1 MINTSITQ
9 PIVDKEIREL
19 ERDKRIKDGSQRVTS
34 TKDTATKDAT
44 SKPLFDKQEIL
55 GEKQTLIEQKLG
67 ELTNKLL
74 SGLQSGEKAPNLPR
88 LLQVAPNL
96 ASDVKEL
103 LKALE
108 GNDKLSSFKEAL
120 AKFIKPIENLSP
132 QGVAQGLKDSGIM
145 LEAKIAQ
152 SLSEQSLPS
161 KIKELLSQMKNTQN
175 AELKESFLKLPNDS
189 DAKKS
194 ITDLQTLLKEQKAL
208 TQKSINNSPFKALAK
223 ASDALENA
231 AKYLDKLSNLGKNIS
246 PAKAAALLAKIEQSV
261 ANAQKSA
268 NSYNLNSATLKD
280 ARAIREQINAS
291 ANELQNALNLLKNKD
306 SNFKAFLTRYDPNNK
321 QNATLKEMLQEQS
334 QPQQKPQPNNVR
346 INIQTSN
353 ANASR
358 PNFANQNANIAQ
370 SSPSSNQAA
379 ANQTQNLAQNLSNA
393 AQNSSQTAQNIAQ
406 NLNQSANP
414 AQNAQ
419 NAQNQNS
426 PQTSEQNA
434 QNQALNA
441 RENASLSQGQSS
453 FKNINLEQFKQAI
466 ASDANTP
473 NLQGKISELARTLTS
488 LKASLSPELASAKS
502 TLDEINSLSRSAKA
516 AAKSI
521 NGIKANNA
529 EQALKELQSD
539 MKSVLLNL
547 KESTQ
552 NQASTQNIHTAAQR
566 LLTQIEIHQ
575 LASFAQNSLQTY
587 LPYHWDE
594 LDSSHL
600 SFKRGN
606 KDKFYARIELSF
618 VKFGEISIVLGL
630 AENKFLDV
638 SIQTGNDGFK
648 ELILS
653 ETKSLKRALNE
664 LGLVVNNFFVASKG
678 GKSVYEQ
685 FENID
690 LGYNIK
696 A

>member
-9 PIVDKEIREL
+9 PVVDKEIREL
-19 ERDKRIKDGSQRVTS
+19 ERDKRIKDVSQRVTS
-34 TKDTATKDAT
+34 TKDTTTKDAT

-74 SGLQSGEKAPNLPR
+74 SGLKSGEQGPNMPR

-96 ASDVKEL
+96 ASDVREL

-108 GNDKLSSFKEAL
+108 GNEKLATFKEAL

-132 QGVAQGLKDSGIM
+132 QGVAQGIKDSGIM

-152 SLSEQSLPS
+152 SLETQSLPS

-175 AELKESFLKLPNDS
+175 QGLKESFLKLPNDS

-194 ITDLQTLLKEQKAL
+194 INDLETLLKEQKKL
-208 TQKSINNSPFKALAK
+208 NQEVINSSPFKALDK

-231 AKYLDKLSNLGKNIS
+231 AKYLDKLSNLGKNLS
-246 PAKAAALLAKIEQSV
+246 LKTAANLLSRIESSIQ
-261 ANAQKSA
+261 NAQKSA
-268 NSYNLNSATLKD
+268 NNYNLNSATLKD

-321 QNATLKEMLQEQS
+321 ENTTLKEALSKQNE
-334 QPQQKPQPNNVR
+334 PKANHIR

-353 ANASR
+353 TGSTAH
-358 PNFANQNANIAQ
+358 
-370 SSPSSNQAA
+370 SSS
-379 ANQTQNLAQNLSNA
+379 
-393 AQNSSQTAQNIAQ
+393 
-406 NLNQSANP
+406 LNANP
-414 AQNAQ
+414 AQN
-419 NAQNQNS
+419 S
-426 PQTSEQNA
+426 
-434 QNQALNA
+434 
-441 RENASLSQGQSS
+441 SLSQNSSFSQNASFSQNSTLTQEQNS
-453 FKNINLEQFKQAI
+453 FKNINLSQFKEAT
-466 ASDANTP
+466 SSEVNTP
-473 NLQGKISELARTLTS
+473 NLQGKITELARALTS
-488 LKASLSPELASAKS
+488 LKNTLSPELASAKS
-502 TLDEINSLSRSAKA
+502 ALEEIKSLARLSKS

-521 NGIKANNA
+521 GAIKPNNA

-552 NQASTQNIHTAAQR
+552 NQSSTQNIHTAAQR

-594 LDSSHL
+594 LNSSNL

-618 VKFGEISIVLGL
+618 VKFGEIGIVLGL

-648 ELILS
+648 EIILS

-678 GKSVYEQ
+678 GKSAYEQ
-685 FENID
+685 FEDID

>member
-9 PIVDKEIREL
+9 PLVDKEIREL
-19 ERDKRIKDGSQRVTS
+19 ERDKRIKDVSQRVTS
-34 TKDTATKDAT
+34 TKDTTTKDAT

-74 SGLQSGEKAPNLPR
+74 SGLKSGEQGPNMPR

-96 ASDVKEL
+96 ASDVREL

-108 GNDKLSSFKEAL
+108 GNEKLATFKEAL

-132 QGVAQGLKDSGIM
+132 QGVAQGIKDSGIM

-152 SLSEQSLPS
+152 SLEAQSLPS
-161 KIKELLSQMKNTQN
+161 QIKELLSQMKNTQN
-175 AELKESFLKLPNDS
+175 QGLKESFLKLPNDS

-194 ITDLQTLLKEQKAL
+194 INDLETLLKEQKKL
-208 TQKSINNSPFKALAK
+208 NQETINNSPFKALDK
-223 ASDALENA
+223 ASNALENA
-231 AKYLDKLSNLGKNIS
+231 AKYLDKLSNLGKNLS
-246 PAKAAALLAKIEQSV
+246 LKTAANLLSHIESSIQ
-261 ANAQKSA
+261 NAQKSA
-268 NSYNLNSATLKD
+268 NNYNLNSATLKD

-321 QNATLKEMLQEQS
+321 ENATLKEALSKQNE
-334 QPQQKPQPNNVR
+334 PKANHIR

-353 ANASR
+353 TGSTAHSSSL
-358 PNFANQNANIAQ
+358 NAN
-370 SSPSSNQAA
+370 S
-379 ANQTQNLAQNLSNA
+379 
-393 AQNSSQTAQNIAQ
+393 AQNSSF
-406 NLNQSANP
+406 S
-414 AQNAQ
+414 QNAS
-419 NAQNQNS
+419 QNS
-426 PQTSEQNA
+426 SLSQNSSFS
-434 QNQALNA
+434 Q
-441 RENASLSQGQSS
+441 NASLSQNSSFSQNSTLTQEQNS
-453 FKNINLEQFKQAI
+453 FKNINLSQFKEAT
-466 ASDANTP
+466 SSEVNTP
-473 NLQGKISELARTLTS
+473 NLQGKITELARALTS
-488 LKASLSPELASAKS
+488 LKNTLSPELASAKS
-502 TLDEINSLSRSAKA
+502 ALEEIKSLARSAKS

-521 NGIKANNA
+521 GAIKPNNA

-552 NQASTQNIHTAAQR
+552 NQSSTQNIHTAAQR

-594 LDSSHL
+594 LNSSNL

-618 VKFGEISIVLGL
+618 VKFGEIGIVLGL
-630 AENKFLDV
+630 SENKFLDV

-648 ELILS
+648 EIILS

-678 GKSVYEQ
+678 GKSAYEQ
-685 FENID
+685 FEDID

>member
-9 PIVDKEIREL
+9 PLVDKEIREL
-19 ERDKRIKDGSQRVTS
+19 ERDKRIKDVSQRVTS
-34 TKDTATKDAT
+34 TKDTTTKDAT

-74 SGLQSGEKAPNLPR
+74 SGLKSGEQGPNMPR

-96 ASDVKEL
+96 ASDVREL
-103 LKALE
+103 LKALD
-108 GNDKLSSFKEAL
+108 GNEKLAPFKEAL

-132 QGVAQGLKDSGIM
+132 QGVAQGIKDSGIM

-152 SLSEQSLPS
+152 SLEAQSLPS
-161 KIKELLSQMKNTQN
+161 QIKELLSQMKNTQN
-175 AELKESFLKLPNDS
+175 QGLKESFLKLPNDS

-194 ITDLQTLLKEQKAL
+194 ISDLETLLKEQKKL
-208 TQKSINNSPFKALAK
+208 NQETINNSPFKALAK

-231 AKYLDKLSNLGKNIS
+231 AKYLDKLSNLGKNLS
-246 PAKAAALLAKIEQSV
+246 LKTAANLLSHIESSIQ
-261 ANAQKSA
+261 NAQKSA
-268 NSYNLNSATLKD
+268 NNYNLNSATLKD

-321 QNATLKEMLQEQS
+321 ENATLKEALSKQNE
-334 QPQQKPQPNNVR
+334 PKANHIR

-353 ANASR
+353 TGSTAHSSSL
-358 PNFANQNANIAQ
+358 NAN
-370 SSPSSNQAA
+370 
-379 ANQTQNLAQNLSNA
+379 
-393 AQNSSQTAQNIAQ
+393 TAQNASQ
-406 NLNQSANP
+406 NNSFS
-414 AQNAQ
+414 
-419 NAQNQNS
+419 QNS
-426 PQTSEQNA
+426 TLTQEQN
-434 QNQALNA
+434 
-441 RENASLSQGQSS
+441 S
-453 FKNINLEQFKQAI
+453 FKNINLSQFKEAT
-466 ASDANTP
+466 SSEVNTP
-473 NLQGKISELARTLTS
+473 NLQGKITELARALTS
-488 LKASLSPELASAKS
+488 LKNTLSPELASAKS
-502 TLDEINSLSRSAKA
+502 ALEEIKSLARSAKS

-521 NGIKANNA
+521 GAIKPNNA

-552 NQASTQNIHTAAQR
+552 NQSSTQNIHTAAQR

-594 LDSSHL
+594 LNSSNL

-618 VKFGEISIVLGL
+618 VKFGEIGIVLGL

-678 GKSVYEQ
+678 GKSAYEQ
-685 FENID
+685 FEDID

>member
-1 MINTSITQ
+1 MINTSITKLA
-9 PIVDKEIREL
+9 VDKEIREQG
-19 ERDKRIKDGSQRVTS
+19 RDKRIKDGSQRVTS
-34 TKDTATKDAT
+34 TKDSTTKDAT

-55 GEKQTLIEQKLG
+55 REKQTLIEQKLG

-74 SGLQSGEKAPNLPR
+74 SGLKSGEQGSNMPR

-96 ASDVKEL
+96 ASDVREL

-108 GNDKLSSFKEAL
+108 GNEKLATFKEAL
-120 AKFIKPIENLSP
+120 AKLIKPIENLSP
-132 QGVAQGLKDSGIM
+132 QGVAQGVKDSGIM

-152 SLSEQSLPS
+152 SLEAQSLPS
-161 KIKELLSQMKNTQN
+161 KIKELLSQMKYTQN
-175 AELKESFLKLPNDS
+175 QGLKESFLKLPNDS
-189 DAKKS
+189 DVKKS
-194 ITDLQTLLKEQKAL
+194 ISDLQTLLKEQKKLNQEA
-208 TQKSINNSPFKALAK
+208 INSSPFKALAK
-223 ASDALENA
+223 ASNALENA
-231 AKYLDKLSNLGKNIS
+231 AKYLDKLSNLGKNLS
-246 PAKAAALLAKIEQSV
+246 PKTVSKLLSRIESSIQ
-261 ANAQKSA
+261 NAQKSA
-268 NSYNLNSATLKD
+268 NNYNLNSATLKD

-321 QNATLKEMLQEQS
+321 QNATLKETISKQNE
-334 QPQQKPQPNNVR
+334 PKANHIR

-353 ANASR
+353 TGST
-358 PNFANQNANIAQ
+358 PH
-370 SSPSSNQAA
+370 SSS
-379 ANQTQNLAQNLSNA
+379 
-393 AQNSSQTAQNIAQ
+393 
-406 NLNQSANP
+406 LNANP
-414 AQNAQ
+414 AQN
-419 NAQNQNS
+419 S
-426 PQTSEQNA
+426 
-434 QNQALNA
+434 
-441 RENASLSQGQSS
+441 SLSQNGSFSQNATLTQEQNS
-453 FKNINLEQFKQAI
+453 FKNINLSQFKEAT
-466 ASDANTP
+466 SSEVNTP
-473 NLQGKISELARTLTS
+473 NLQGKITELARTLTS
-488 LKASLSPELASAKS
+488 LKNTLSPELASAKS
-502 TLDEINSLSRSAKA
+502 ALEEINSLARSAKS

-521 NGIKANNA
+521 SAIKPNNA

-552 NQASTQNIHTAAQR
+552 NQSSTQNIHAAAQR

-594 LDSSHL
+594 LNSSNL

-618 VKFGEISIVLGL
+618 VKFGEIGIVLGL

-678 GKSVYEQ
+678 GKSAYEQ
-685 FENID
+685 FEDID

>member
-9 PIVDKEIREL
+9 PVVDKEIREL

-74 SGLQSGEKAPNLPR
+74 SGLKSGEQGPNMPR

-96 ASDVKEL
+96 ASDVREL

-108 GNDKLSSFKEAL
+108 GNEKLATFKEAL

-132 QGVAQGLKDSGIM
+132 QGVAQGIKDSGIM

-152 SLSEQSLPS
+152 SLEAQSLPS

-175 AELKESFLKLPNDS
+175 QGLKESFLKLPNDS

-194 ITDLQTLLKEQKAL
+194 INDLESLLKEQKKL
-208 TQKSINNSPFKALAK
+208 NQETINNSPFKALDK
-223 ASDALENA
+223 ASNALENA
-231 AKYLDKLSNLGKNIS
+231 AKYLDKLSNLGKNLS
-246 PAKAAALLAKIEQSV
+246 LKTAANLLSHIESSIQ
-261 ANAQKSA
+261 NAQKSA
-268 NSYNLNSATLKD
+268 NNYNLNSTTLKD

-321 QNATLKEMLQEQS
+321 QNATLKEALSKQNE
-334 QPQQKPQPNNVR
+334 PKANHIR

-353 ANASR
+353 TGSTAHSSSLNANAS
-358 PNFANQNANIAQ
+358 QN
-370 SSPSSNQAA
+370 P
-379 ANQTQNLAQNLSNA
+379 
-393 AQNSSQTAQNIAQ
+393 AQNSSF
-406 NLNQSANP
+406 S
-414 AQNAQ
+414 QNASFS
-419 NAQNQNS
+419 QNS
-426 PQTSEQNA
+426 TLTQEQN
-434 QNQALNA
+434 
-441 RENASLSQGQSS
+441 S
-453 FKNINLEQFKQAI
+453 FKNINLSQFKEAT
-466 ASDANTP
+466 SSEVNTP
-473 NLQGKISELARTLTS
+473 NLQGKITELARALTS
-488 LKASLSPELASAKS
+488 LKNTLSPELASAKS
-502 TLDEINSLSRSAKA
+502 ALEEIKSLARSAKS

-521 NGIKANNA
+521 GAIKPNNA

-552 NQASTQNIHTAAQR
+552 NQSSTQNIHTAAQR

-594 LDSSHL
+594 LNSSNL

-618 VKFGEISIVLGL
+618 VKFGEIGIVLGL

-678 GKSVYEQ
+678 GKSAYEQ
-685 FENID
+685 FEDID

>member
-9 PIVDKEIREL
+9 PLVDKEIREL
-19 ERDKRIKDGSQRVTS
+19 ERDKRIKDVSQRVTS
-34 TKDTATKDAT
+34 TKDTTTKDAT

-74 SGLQSGEKAPNLPR
+74 SGLKSGEQGPNMPR

-96 ASDVKEL
+96 ASDVREL
-103 LKALE
+103 LKALD
-108 GNDKLSSFKEAL
+108 GNEKLATFKEAL

-132 QGVAQGLKDSGIM
+132 QGVAQGIKDSGIM

-152 SLSEQSLPS
+152 SLEAQSLPS

-175 AELKESFLKLPNDS
+175 QGLKESFLKLPNDS

-194 ITDLQTLLKEQKAL
+194 INDLETLLKEQKKL
-208 TQKSINNSPFKALAK
+208 NQETINNSPFKALAK

-231 AKYLDKLSNLGKNIS
+231 AKYLDKLSNLGKNLS
-246 PAKAAALLAKIEQSV
+246 LKTAANLLSRIESSIQ
-261 ANAQKSA
+261 NAQKSA
-268 NSYNLNSATLKD
+268 NNYNLNSATLKD

-321 QNATLKEMLQEQS
+321 ENATLKDALSKQNE
-334 QPQQKPQPNNVR
+334 PKANHIR

-353 ANASR
+353 TGSTAHSSSL
-358 PNFANQNANIAQ
+358 NANSAQ
-370 SSPSSNQAA
+370 
-379 ANQTQNLAQNLSNA
+379 
-393 AQNSSQTAQNIAQ
+393 
-406 NLNQSANP
+406 
-414 AQNAQ
+414 
-419 NAQNQNS
+419 
-426 PQTSEQNA
+426 
-434 QNQALNA
+434 
-441 RENASLSQGQSS
+441 NASLSQNSSLSQNASFSQNSTLTQEQNS
-453 FKNINLEQFKQAI
+453 FKNINLSQFKEAI
-466 ASDANTP
+466 ASEVNTP
-473 NLQGKISELARTLTS
+473 NLQGKITELARALTS
-488 LKASLSPELASAKS
+488 LKNTLSPELASAKS
-502 TLDEINSLSRSAKA
+502 ALEEIKSLARSAKS

-521 NGIKANNA
+521 GAIKPNNA

-552 NQASTQNIHTAAQR
+552 NQSSTQNIHTAAQR

-594 LDSSHL
+594 LNSSNL

-618 VKFGEISIVLGL
+618 VKFGEIGIVLGL

-648 ELILS
+648 EIILS

-678 GKSVYEQ
+678 GKSAYEQ
-685 FENID
+685 FEDID

>member
-9 PIVDKEIREL
+9 PVVDKEIREL
-19 ERDKRIKDGSQRVTS
+19 ERDKRIKDVSQRVTS
-34 TKDTATKDAT
+34 TKDVATKDAT

-74 SGLQSGEKAPNLPR
+74 SGLKSGEQGPNMPR

-96 ASDVKEL
+96 ASDVREL
-103 LKALE
+103 LKALD
-108 GNDKLSSFKEAL
+108 GNEKLATFKEAL

-132 QGVAQGLKDSGIM
+132 QGVAQGIKDSGIM

-152 SLSEQSLPS
+152 SLEAQSLPN

-175 AELKESFLKLPNDS
+175 QGLKESFLKLPNDS

-194 ITDLQTLLKEQKAL
+194 INDLETLLKEQKKL
-208 TQKSINNSPFKALAK
+208 NQEIINNSPFKALAK

-231 AKYLDKLSNLGKNIS
+231 AKYLDKLSNLGKNLS
-246 PAKAAALLAKIEQSV
+246 LKTAANLLSHIESSIQ
-261 ANAQKSA
+261 NAQKSA
-268 NSYNLNSATLKD
+268 NNYNLNSATLKD

-306 SNFKAFLTRYDPNNK
+306 NNFKAFLTRYDPNNK
-321 QNATLKEMLQEQS
+321 ENATLKEALSKQNE
-334 QPQQKPQPNNVR
+334 PKANHIR

-353 ANASR
+353 TGSTAHSSSLNANAS
-358 PNFANQNANIAQ
+358 QN
-370 SSPSSNQAA
+370 
-379 ANQTQNLAQNLSNA
+379 T
-393 AQNSSQTAQNIAQ
+393 SQ
-406 NLNQSANP
+406 NP
-414 AQNAQ
+414 AQNPSFSQ
-419 NAQNQNS
+419 NASFSQNS
-426 PQTSEQNA
+426 TLTQEQN
-434 QNQALNA
+434 
-441 RENASLSQGQSS
+441 S
-453 FKNINLEQFKQAI
+453 FKNINLSQFKEAT
-466 ASDANTP
+466 SSEVNTP
-473 NLQGKISELARTLTS
+473 NLQGKITELARALTS
-488 LKASLSPELASAKS
+488 LKNTLSPELASAKS
-502 TLDEINSLSRSAKA
+502 ALEEIKSLARLAKS

-521 NGIKANNA
+521 GAIKPNNA

-552 NQASTQNIHTAAQR
+552 NQSSTQNIHTAAQR

-594 LDSSHL
+594 LNSSNL

-618 VKFGEISIVLGL
+618 VKFGEIGIVLGL

-678 GKSVYEQ
+678 GKSAYEQ
-685 FENID
+685 FEDID

>member
-9 PIVDKEIREL
+9 PLVDKEIREL
-19 ERDKRIKDGSQRVTS
+19 ERDKRIKDVSQRVTS
-34 TKDTATKDAT
+34 TKDTTTKDAT

-74 SGLQSGEKAPNLPR
+74 SGLKSGEQGPNMPR

-96 ASDVKEL
+96 ASDVREL

-108 GNDKLSSFKEAL
+108 GNEKLATFKEAL

-132 QGVAQGLKDSGIM
+132 QGVAQGIKDSGIM

-152 SLSEQSLPS
+152 SLEAQSLPS

-175 AELKESFLKLPNDS
+175 QGLKESFLKLPNDS

-194 ITDLQTLLKEQKAL
+194 ISDLETLLKEQKKL
-208 TQKSINNSPFKALAK
+208 NQETINSSPFKALDK
-223 ASDALENA
+223 ASNALENA
-231 AKYLDKLSNLGKNIS
+231 AKYLDKLSNLGKNLS
-246 PAKAAALLAKIEQSV
+246 LKTAANLLSHIESSIQ
-261 ANAQKSA
+261 NAQKSA
-268 NSYNLNSATLKD
+268 NNYNLNSATLKD

-321 QNATLKEMLQEQS
+321 QNATLKEALSKQNE
-334 QPQQKPQPNNVR
+334 PKANHIR

-353 ANASR
+353 TGSTAH
-358 PNFANQNANIAQ
+358 
-370 SSPSSNQAA
+370 SSS
-379 ANQTQNLAQNLSNA
+379 
-393 AQNSSQTAQNIAQ
+393 
-406 NLNQSANP
+406 LNANP
-414 AQNAQ
+414 AQNATLSQ
-419 NAQNQNS
+419 NASFSQNS
-426 PQTSEQNA
+426 TLTQEQN
-434 QNQALNA
+434 
-441 RENASLSQGQSS
+441 S
-453 FKNINLEQFKQAI
+453 FKNINLSQFKEAT
-466 ASDANTP
+466 SSEVNTP
-473 NLQGKISELARTLTS
+473 NLQGKITELARALTS
-488 LKASLSPELASAKS
+488 LKNTLSPELASAKS
-502 TLDEINSLSRSAKA
+502 ALEEIKSLARLTKS

-521 NGIKANNA
+521 GAIKPNNA

-552 NQASTQNIHTAAQR
+552 NQSSTQNIHTAAQR

-594 LDSSHL
+594 LNSSNL

-618 VKFGEISIVLGL
+618 VKFGEIGIVLGL

-678 GKSVYEQ
+678 GKSAYEHYGD
-685 FENID
+685 ID

>member
-9 PIVDKEIREL
+9 PLVDKEIREL

-74 SGLQSGEKAPNLPR
+74 SGLKSGEQGPNMPR

-96 ASDVKEL
+96 ASDVREL

-108 GNDKLSSFKEAL
+108 GNEKLATFKEAL

-132 QGVAQGLKDSGIM
+132 QGVAQGIKDSGIM

-152 SLSEQSLPS
+152 SLEAQSLPS

-175 AELKESFLKLPNDS
+175 QGLKESFLKLPNGS

-194 ITDLQTLLKEQKAL
+194 INDLETLLKEQKKL
-208 TQKSINNSPFKALAK
+208 NQETINNSPFKALDK

-231 AKYLDKLSNLGKNIS
+231 AKYLDKLSNLGKNLS
-246 PAKAAALLAKIEQSV
+246 LKTAANLLLRIESSIQ
-261 ANAQKSA
+261 NAQKSA
-268 NSYNLNSATLKD
+268 NNYNLNSTTLKD

-321 QNATLKEMLQEQS
+321 QNATLKEALSKQNE
-334 QPQQKPQPNNVR
+334 PKANHIR

-353 ANASR
+353 TGST
-358 PNFANQNANIAQ
+358 PH
-370 SSPSSNQAA
+370 SSS
-379 ANQTQNLAQNLSNA
+379 
-393 AQNSSQTAQNIAQ
+393 
-406 NLNQSANP
+406 LNANP
-414 AQNAQ
+414 AQNASQ
-419 NAQNQNS
+419 NASFSQNVTLTQ
-426 PQTSEQNA
+426 EQN
-434 QNQALNA
+434 
-441 RENASLSQGQSS
+441 S
-453 FKNINLEQFKQAI
+453 FKNINLSQFKEAT
-466 ASDANTP
+466 SSEVNTP
-473 NLQGKISELARTLTS
+473 NLQGKITELARALTS
-488 LKASLSPELASAKS
+488 LKNTLSPELASAKS
-502 TLDEINSLSRSAKA
+502 ALEEINSLARLAKS

-521 NGIKANNA
+521 GAIKPNNA

-552 NQASTQNIHTAAQR
+552 NQSSTQNIHTAAQR

-594 LDSSHL
+594 LNSSNL

-618 VKFGEISIVLGL
+618 VKFGEIGIVLGL

-678 GKSVYEQ
+678 GKSAYEHYGD
-685 FENID
+685 ID

>member
-9 PIVDKEIREL
+9 PLVDKEIREA

-55 GEKQTLIEQKLG
+55 REKQSLIEQKLG

-74 SGLQSGEKAPNLPR
+74 SGLKSGEQGPNMPR

-96 ASDVKEL
+96 ASDVREL

-108 GNDKLSSFKEAL
+108 GNEKLATFKEAL

-132 QGVAQGLKDSGIM
+132 QGVAQGIKDSGIM

-152 SLSEQSLPS
+152 SLEAQSLPS

-175 AELKESFLKLPNDS
+175 QGLKESFLKLPNDS

-194 ITDLQTLLKEQKAL
+194 ISDLETLLKEQKKL
-208 TQKSINNSPFKALAK
+208 NQETINNSPFKALAK

-231 AKYLDKLSNLGKNIS
+231 AKYLDKLSNLGKNLS
-246 PAKAAALLAKIEQSV
+246 LKTAANLLLRIESSIQ
-261 ANAQKSA
+261 NAQKSA
-268 NSYNLNSATLKD
+268 NNYNLNSATLKD

-321 QNATLKEMLQEQS
+321 QNATLKEALSKQNE
-334 QPQQKPQPNNVR
+334 PKANHIR

-353 ANASR
+353 TGSTAHSSSL
-358 PNFANQNANIAQ
+358 NAN
-370 SSPSSNQAA
+370 
-379 ANQTQNLAQNLSNA
+379 
-393 AQNSSQTAQNIAQ
+393 TAQ
-406 NLNQSANP
+406 
-414 AQNAQ
+414 
-419 NAQNQNS
+419 
-426 PQTSEQNA
+426 
-434 QNQALNA
+434 
-441 RENASLSQGQSS
+441 NASLSQNASQNASLSQNASFSQNSTLTQEQNS
-453 FKNINLEQFKQAI
+453 FKNINLSQFKEAT
-466 ASDANTP
+466 SSEVNTP
-473 NLQGKISELARTLTS
+473 NLQGKITELARTLTS
-488 LKASLSPELASAKS
+488 LKNTLSPELASAKS
-502 TLDEINSLSRSAKA
+502 ALEEIKSLARSAKS

-521 NGIKANNA
+521 GAIKPNNA

-552 NQASTQNIHTAAQR
+552 NQSSTQNIHTAAQR

-594 LDSSHL
+594 LNSSNL

-618 VKFGEISIVLGL
+618 VKFGEIGIVLGL

-648 ELILS
+648 EIILS

-678 GKSVYEQ
+678 GKSAYEQ
-685 FENID
+685 FEDID

>member
-9 PIVDKEIREL
+9 PVVDKEIREL
-19 ERDKRIKDGSQRVTS
+19 ERDKRIKDVSQRVTS
-34 TKDTATKDAT
+34 TKDTTTKDAT

-74 SGLQSGEKAPNLPR
+74 SGLKSGEQGPNMPR

-96 ASDVKEL
+96 ASDVREL

-108 GNDKLSSFKEAL
+108 GNEKLATFKEAL

-132 QGVAQGLKDSGIM
+132 QGVAQGIKDSGIM

-152 SLSEQSLPS
+152 SLEAQSLPS

-175 AELKESFLKLPNDS
+175 QGLKESFLKLPNDS

-194 ITDLQTLLKEQKAL
+194 INDLETLLKEQKKL
-208 TQKSINNSPFKALAK
+208 NQETINNSPFKALAK

-231 AKYLDKLSNLGKNIS
+231 AKYLDKLSNLGKNLS
-246 PAKAAALLAKIEQSV
+246 LKTAANLLLRIESSIQ
-261 ANAQKSA
+261 NAQKSA
-268 NSYNLNSATLKD
+268 NNYNLNSATLKD

-321 QNATLKEMLQEQS
+321 QNATLKEALSKQNE
-334 QPQQKPQPNNVR
+334 PKANHIR

-353 ANASR
+353 TGSTAHSSSLNANAS
-358 PNFANQNANIAQ
+358 Q
-370 SSPSSNQAA
+370 
-379 ANQTQNLAQNLSNA
+379 
-393 AQNSSQTAQNIAQ
+393 
-406 NLNQSANP
+406 NP
-414 AQNAQ
+414 AQNASQ
-419 NAQNQNS
+419 
-426 PQTSEQNA
+426 
-434 QNQALNA
+434 
-441 RENASLSQGQSS
+441 NASLSQNAIQNNSFSQNSTLTQEQNS
-453 FKNINLEQFKQAI
+453 FKNINLSQFKEAI
-466 ASDANTP
+466 SAEVNTP
-473 NLQGKISELARTLTS
+473 NLQGKITELARALTS
-488 LKASLSPELASAKS
+488 LKNTLSPELASAKS
-502 TLDEINSLSRSAKA
+502 ALEEIKSLARSAKS

-521 NGIKANNA
+521 GAIKPNNA

-552 NQASTQNIHTAAQR
+552 NQSSTQNIHTAAQR

-594 LDSSHL
+594 LNSSNL

-618 VKFGEISIVLGL
+618 VKFGEIGIVLGL

-648 ELILS
+648 EIILS

-678 GKSVYEQ
+678 GKSAYEQ
-685 FENID
+685 FEDID

>member
-1 MINTSITQ
+1 M
-9 PIVDKEIREL
+9 
-19 ERDKRIKDGSQRVTS
+19 
-34 TKDTATKDAT
+34 
-44 SKPLFDKQEIL
+44 
-55 GEKQTLIEQKLG
+55 
-67 ELTNKLL
+67 
-74 SGLQSGEKAPNLPR
+74 PR

-96 ASDVKEL
+96 ASDVREL

-108 GNDKLSSFKEAL
+108 GNEKLATFKEAL

-132 QGVAQGLKDSGIM
+132 QGVAQGIKDSGIM

-152 SLSEQSLPS
+152 SLEAQSLPS

-175 AELKESFLKLPNDS
+175 QGLKESFLKLPNGS

-194 ITDLQTLLKEQKAL
+194 INDLETLLKEQKKL
-208 TQKSINNSPFKALAK
+208 NQETINNSPFKALDK
-223 ASDALENA
+223 ASNALENA
-231 AKYLDKLSNLGKNIS
+231 AKYLDKLSNLGKNLS
-246 PAKAAALLAKIEQSV
+246 LKTAANLLSHIESSIQ
-261 ANAQKSA
+261 NAQKSA
-268 NSYNLNSATLKD
+268 NNYNLNSATLKD

-321 QNATLKEMLQEQS
+321 ENATLKEALSKQNE
-334 QPQQKPQPNNVR
+334 PKANHIR

-353 ANASR
+353 TGSTAHSSSLNANAS
-358 PNFANQNANIAQ
+358 Q
-370 SSPSSNQAA
+370 
-379 ANQTQNLAQNLSNA
+379 
-393 AQNSSQTAQNIAQ
+393 
-406 NLNQSANP
+406 
-414 AQNAQ
+414 
-419 NAQNQNS
+419 
-426 PQTSEQNA
+426 
-434 QNQALNA
+434 
-441 RENASLSQGQSS
+441 NASLSQNASFSQNSTLTQEQNS
-453 FKNINLEQFKQAI
+453 FKNINLSQFKEAT
-466 ASDANTP
+466 SSEVNTP
-473 NLQGKISELARTLTS
+473 NLQGKITELARALTS
-488 LKASLSPELASAKS
+488 LKNTLSPELASAKS
-502 TLDEINSLSRSAKA
+502 ALEEINSLARLAKS

-521 NGIKANNA
+521 GAIKPNNA

-552 NQASTQNIHTAAQR
+552 NQSSTQNIHTAAQR

-594 LDSSHL
+594 LNSSNL

-618 VKFGEISIVLGL
+618 VKFGEIGIVLGL

-648 ELILS
+648 EIILS

-664 LGLVVNNFFVASKG
+664 LGLVVNNFFVASKS
-678 GKSVYEQ
+678 GKSAYEQ
-685 FENID
+685 FEDID

>member
-9 PIVDKEIREL
+9 PVVDKEIREL
-19 ERDKRIKDGSQRVTS
+19 ERDKRIKDVSQRVTS
-34 TKDTATKDAT
+34 TKDTTTKDAT

-74 SGLQSGEKAPNLPR
+74 SGLKSGEQGPNMPR

-96 ASDVKEL
+96 ASDVREL
-103 LKALE
+103 LKALD
-108 GNDKLSSFKEAL
+108 GNEKLATFKEAL

-132 QGVAQGLKDSGIM
+132 QGVAQGIKDSGIM

-152 SLSEQSLPS
+152 SLEAQSLPS

-175 AELKESFLKLPNDS
+175 QGLKESFLKLPNDS

-194 ITDLQTLLKEQKAL
+194 INDLETLLKEQKKL
-208 TQKSINNSPFKALAK
+208 NQETINNSPFKALDK
-223 ASDALENA
+223 ASNALENA
-231 AKYLDKLSNLGKNIS
+231 AKYLDKLSNLGKNLS
-246 PAKAAALLAKIEQSV
+246 LKTAANLLSRIESSIQ
-261 ANAQKSA
+261 NAQKSA
-268 NSYNLNSATLKD
+268 NNYNLNSATLKD

-321 QNATLKEMLQEQS
+321 QNATLKEALSKQNE
-334 QPQQKPQPNNVR
+334 PKANHIR

-353 ANASR
+353 TGSTAHSSSLNA
-358 PNFANQNANIAQ
+358 
-370 SSPSSNQAA
+370 
-379 ANQTQNLAQNLSNA
+379 NA
-393 AQNSSQTAQNIAQ
+393 AQ
-406 NLNQSANP
+406 
-414 AQNAQ
+414 
-419 NAQNQNS
+419 
-426 PQTSEQNA
+426 
-434 QNQALNA
+434 
-441 RENASLSQGQSS
+441 NASLSQNSAQNSSFSQNASFSQNSTLTQEQNS
-453 FKNINLEQFKQAI
+453 FKNINLSQFKEAI
-466 ASDANTP
+466 SSEVNTP
-473 NLQGKISELARTLTS
+473 NLQGKITELARALTS
-488 LKASLSPELASAKS
+488 LKNTLSPELASAKS
-502 TLDEINSLSRSAKA
+502 ALEEIKSLARSAKS

-521 NGIKANNA
+521 GAIKPNNA

-552 NQASTQNIHTAAQR
+552 NQSSTQNIHTAAQR

-594 LDSSHL
+594 LNSSNL

-618 VKFGEISIVLGL
+618 VKFGEIGIVLGL

-648 ELILS
+648 EIILS

-678 GKSVYEQ
+678 GKSAYEQ
-685 FENID
+685 FEDID

>member
-1 MINTSITQ
+1 MINTSIAQ
-9 PIVDKEIREL
+9 PVVDKEIREL
-19 ERDKRIKDGSQRVTS
+19 ERDKRIKDSSQRTTSSKDVT
-34 TKDTATKDAT
+34 TKDAT

-55 GEKQTLIEQKLG
+55 REKQSLIEQKLG

-74 SGLQSGEKAPNLPR
+74 SGLKSGEQGPNMPR

-96 ASDVKEL
+96 ANDVKEL

-108 GNDKLSSFKEAL
+108 GNEKLATFKEAL
-120 AKFIKPIENLSP
+120 AKFIKPIESLSP
-132 QGVAQGLKDSGIM
+132 QGVAQGVKDSGIM

-152 SLSEQSLPS
+152 SLEAQSLPS

-175 AELKESFLKLPNDS
+175 QGLKESFLKLPNDS

-194 ITDLQTLLKEQKAL
+194 ISDLETLLKEQKKL
-208 TQKSINNSPFKALAK
+208 NQDTINSSPFKALER
-223 ASDALENA
+223 ASNALENA
-231 AKYLDKLSNLGKNIS
+231 AKYLDKLSNLGKNLS
-246 PAKAAALLAKIEQSV
+246 PKTAQNLLLRIESSIQ
-261 ANAQKSA
+261 NAQKSA
-268 NSYNLNSATLKD
+268 NNYNLNSATLKD

-321 QNATLKEMLQEQS
+321 QNATLKEALSKQNE
-334 QPQQKPQPNNVR
+334 PKANHIR

-353 ANASR
+353 TGSTAH
-358 PNFANQNANIAQ
+358 
-370 SSPSSNQAA
+370 SSS
-379 ANQTQNLAQNLSNA
+379 
-393 AQNSSQTAQNIAQ
+393 
-406 NLNQSANP
+406 LNANP
-414 AQNAQ
+414 AQN
-419 NAQNQNS
+419 S
-426 PQTSEQNA
+426 
-434 QNQALNA
+434 
-441 RENASLSQGQSS
+441 SLSQNSSFSQNASFSQNSTLTQEQNS
-453 FKNINLEQFKQAI
+453 FKNINLSQFKEAT
-466 ASDANTP
+466 SSEVNTP
-473 NLQGKISELARTLTS
+473 NLQGKITELARTLTS
-488 LKASLSPELASAKS
+488 LKNTLSPELASAKS
-502 TLDEINSLSRSAKA
+502 ALEEINSLARLAKS

-521 NGIKANNA
+521 GAIKPNNA

-552 NQASTQNIHTAAQR
+552 NQSSTQNIHTAAQR

-594 LDSSHL
+594 LNSSNL

-618 VKFGEISIVLGL
+618 VKFGEIGIVLGL

-678 GKSVYEQ
+678 SKSAYEHYGD
-685 FENID
+685 ID

>member
-9 PIVDKEIREL
+9 PVVDKEIREL
-19 ERDKRIKDGSQRVTS
+19 ERDKRIKDSSQRVTS

-74 SGLQSGEKAPNLPR
+74 SGLKSGEQGPNMPR

-96 ASDVKEL
+96 ASDVREL
-103 LKALE
+103 IKALE
-108 GNDKLSSFKEAL
+108 GNEKLATFKEAL

-132 QGVAQGLKDSGIM
+132 QGVAQGIKDSGIM

-152 SLSEQSLPS
+152 SLEAQSLPS

-175 AELKESFLKLPNDS
+175 QGLKESFLKLPNDS

-194 ITDLQTLLKEQKAL
+194 ISDLETLLKEQKKL
-208 TQKSINNSPFKALAK
+208 NQETINNSPFKALDK
-223 ASDALENA
+223 ASNALENA
-231 AKYLDKLSNLGKNIS
+231 AKYLDKLSNLGKNLS
-246 PAKAAALLAKIEQSV
+246 LKTAANLLSRIESSIQ
-261 ANAQKSA
+261 NAQKSA
-268 NSYNLNSATLKD
+268 NNYNLNSATLKD

-321 QNATLKEMLQEQS
+321 QNATLKEALSKQNE
-334 QPQQKPQPNNVR
+334 PKANHIR

-353 ANASR
+353 TGST
-358 PNFANQNANIAQ
+358 PH
-370 SSPSSNQAA
+370 SSS
-379 ANQTQNLAQNLSNA
+379 
-393 AQNSSQTAQNIAQ
+393 
-406 NLNQSANP
+406 LNANP
-414 AQNAQ
+414 AQNDSFS
-419 NAQNQNS
+419 QNS
-426 PQTSEQNA
+426 
-434 QNQALNA
+434 
-441 RENASLSQGQSS
+441 SLSQNNSFSQNASFSQNSTLTQEQNS
-453 FKNINLEQFKQAI
+453 FKNINLSQFKEAT
-466 ASDANTP
+466 SSEVNTP
-473 NLQGKISELARTLTS
+473 NLQGKITELARTLTS
-488 LKASLSPELASAKS
+488 LKNTLSPELASAKS
-502 TLDEINSLSRSAKA
+502 ALEEINSLARLAKS

-521 NGIKANNA
+521 GAIKPNNA

-552 NQASTQNIHTAAQR
+552 NQSSTQNIHTAAQR

-594 LDSSHL
+594 LNSSNL

-618 VKFGEISIVLGL
+618 VKFGEIGIVLGL

-678 GKSVYEQ
+678 GKSAYEQ
-685 FENID
+685 FEDID

>member
-9 PIVDKEIREL
+9 PVVDKEIREL
-19 ERDKRIKDGSQRVTS
+19 ERDKRIKDVSQRVTS

-74 SGLQSGEKAPNLPR
+74 SGLKSGEQGPNMPR

-96 ASDVKEL
+96 ASDVREL

-108 GNDKLSSFKEAL
+108 GNEKLAPFKEAL

-132 QGVAQGLKDSGIM
+132 QGVAQGIKDSGIM

-152 SLSEQSLPS
+152 SLEAQSLPS

-175 AELKESFLKLPNDS
+175 QGLKESFLKLPNDS

-194 ITDLQTLLKEQKAL
+194 INDLGALLKEQKKL
-208 TQKSINNSPFKALAK
+208 NQETINNSPFKALAK

-231 AKYLDKLSNLGKNIS
+231 AKYLDKLSNLGKNLS
-246 PAKAAALLAKIEQSV
+246 LKTAANLLLRIESSIQ
-261 ANAQKSA
+261 NAQKSA
-268 NSYNLNSATLKD
+268 NNYNLNSATLKD

-321 QNATLKEMLQEQS
+321 QNATLKEALSKQNE
-334 QPQQKPQPNNVR
+334 PKANHIR

-353 ANASR
+353 TGSTAHSSSLNANA
-358 PNFANQNANIAQ
+358 
-370 SSPSSNQAA
+370 
-379 ANQTQNLAQNLSNA
+379 TQ
-393 AQNSSQTAQNIAQ
+393 
-406 NLNQSANP
+406 
-414 AQNAQ
+414 
-419 NAQNQNS
+419 
-426 PQTSEQNA
+426 
-434 QNQALNA
+434 
-441 RENASLSQGQSS
+441 NASLSQNSAQNSSFSQNASFSQNSTLTQEQNS
-453 FKNINLEQFKQAI
+453 FKNINLSQFKEAT
-466 ASDANTP
+466 SSEVNTP
-473 NLQGKISELARTLTS
+473 NLQGKITELARALTS
-488 LKASLSPELASAKS
+488 LKNTLSPELASAKS
-502 TLDEINSLSRSAKA
+502 ALEEIKSLARLSKS

-521 NGIKANNA
+521 GAIKPNNA

-552 NQASTQNIHTAAQR
+552 NQSSTQNIHTAAQR

-594 LDSSHL
+594 LNSSNL

-618 VKFGEISIVLGL
+618 VKFGEIGIVLGL

-678 GKSVYEQ
+678 GKSAYEQ
-685 FENID
+685 FEDID

>member
-9 PIVDKEIREL
+9 PLVDKEIREL
-19 ERDKRIKDGSQRVTS
+19 ERDKRIKDVSQRVTS

-74 SGLQSGEKAPNLPR
+74 SGLKSGEQGPNMPR

-96 ASDVKEL
+96 ASDVREL

-108 GNDKLSSFKEAL
+108 GNEKLAPFKEAL

-132 QGVAQGLKDSGIM
+132 QGVAQGIKDSGIM

-152 SLSEQSLPS
+152 SLEAQSLPS
-161 KIKELLSQMKNTQN
+161 QIKELLSQMKNTQN
-175 AELKESFLKLPNDS
+175 QGLKESFLKLPNDS

-194 ITDLQTLLKEQKAL
+194 INDLETLLKEQKKL
-208 TQKSINNSPFKALAK
+208 NQETINNSPFKALAK

-231 AKYLDKLSNLGKNIS
+231 AKYLDKLSNLGKNLS
-246 PAKAAALLAKIEQSV
+246 LKTAANLLSRIESSIQ
-261 ANAQKSA
+261 NAQKSA
-268 NSYNLNSATLKD
+268 NNYNLNSATLKD

-321 QNATLKEMLQEQS
+321 QNATLKEALSKQNE
-334 QPQQKPQPNNVR
+334 PKANHIR

-353 ANASR
+353 TGSTPHPSSLNANAS
-358 PNFANQNANIAQ
+358 
-370 SSPSSNQAA
+370 
-379 ANQTQNLAQNLSNA
+379 
-393 AQNSSQTAQNIAQ
+393 QNSSF
-406 NLNQSANP
+406 S
-414 AQNAQ
+414 QNASFS
-419 NAQNQNS
+419 QNS
-426 PQTSEQNA
+426 TLTQEQN
-434 QNQALNA
+434 
-441 RENASLSQGQSS
+441 S
-453 FKNINLEQFKQAI
+453 FKNINLSQFKEAT
-466 ASDANTP
+466 SSEVNTP
-473 NLQGKISELARTLTS
+473 NLQGKITELARALTS
-488 LKASLSPELASAKS
+488 LKNTLSPELASAKS
-502 TLDEINSLSRSAKA
+502 ALEEINSLARLAKS

-521 NGIKANNA
+521 GAIKPNNA

-547 KESTQ
+547 KENTQ
-552 NQASTQNIHTAAQR
+552 NQSSTQNIHTAAQR

-594 LDSSHL
+594 LNSSNL

-618 VKFGEISIVLGL
+618 VKFGEIGIVLGL

-648 ELILS
+648 EIILS

-678 GKSVYEQ
+678 GKSAYEHYGD
-685 FENID
+685 ID

>member
-9 PIVDKEIREL
+9 PVVDKEIREL
-19 ERDKRIKDGSQRVTS
+19 ERDKRIKDVSQRVTS
-34 TKDTATKDAT
+34 TKDTTTKDAT

-74 SGLQSGEKAPNLPR
+74 SGLKSGEQGPNMPR

-96 ASDVKEL
+96 ASDVREL

-108 GNDKLSSFKEAL
+108 GNEKLATFKEAL

-132 QGVAQGLKDSGIM
+132 QGVAQGIKDSGIM

-152 SLSEQSLPS
+152 SLEAQSLPS

-175 AELKESFLKLPNDS
+175 QGLKESFLKLPNDS

-194 ITDLQTLLKEQKAL
+194 INDLQTLLKEQKKL
-208 TQKSINNSPFKALAK
+208 NQEIINNSPFKALAK

-231 AKYLDKLSNLGKNIS
+231 AKYLDKLSNLGKNLS
-246 PAKAAALLAKIEQSV
+246 LKTAANLLSHIESSIQ
-261 ANAQKSA
+261 NAQKSA
-268 NSYNLNSATLKD
+268 NNYNLNSATLKD

-321 QNATLKEMLQEQS
+321 ENATLKEALSKQNE
-334 QPQQKPQPNNVR
+334 PKANHIR

-353 ANASR
+353 TGSTAHSSSLNANSAQNAS
-358 PNFANQNANIAQ
+358 Q
-370 SSPSSNQAA
+370 
-379 ANQTQNLAQNLSNA
+379 
-393 AQNSSQTAQNIAQ
+393 
-406 NLNQSANP
+406 NP
-414 AQNAQ
+414 AQNASFS
-419 NAQNQNS
+419 QNS
-426 PQTSEQNA
+426 TLTQEQN
-434 QNQALNA
+434 
-441 RENASLSQGQSS
+441 S
-453 FKNINLEQFKQAI
+453 FKNINLSQFKEAT
-466 ASDANTP
+466 SSEVNTP
-473 NLQGKISELARTLTS
+473 NLQGKITELARALTS
-488 LKASLSPELASAKS
+488 LKNTLSPELASAKS
-502 TLDEINSLSRSAKA
+502 ALEEIKSLARSTKS

-521 NGIKANNA
+521 GAIKPNNA

-552 NQASTQNIHTAAQR
+552 NQSSTQNIHTAAQR

-594 LDSSHL
+594 LNSSNL

-618 VKFGEISIVLGL
+618 VKFGEIGIVLGL

-638 SIQTGNDGFK
+638 SIQTGNDSFK
-648 ELILS
+648 EIILS

-678 GKSVYEQ
+678 SKSAYEQ
-685 FENID
+685 FEDID

>member
-9 PIVDKEIREL
+9 PVVDKEIREL
-19 ERDKRIKDGSQRVTS
+19 ERDKRIKDVSQRVTS
-34 TKDTATKDAT
+34 TKDTTTKDAT

-74 SGLQSGEKAPNLPR
+74 SGLKSGEQGPNMPR

-96 ASDVKEL
+96 ASDVREL

-108 GNDKLSSFKEAL
+108 GNEKLATFKEAL

-132 QGVAQGLKDSGIM
+132 QGVAQGIKDSGIM

-152 SLSEQSLPS
+152 SLEAQSLPS

-175 AELKESFLKLPNDS
+175 QGLKESFLKLPNDS

-194 ITDLQTLLKEQKAL
+194 INDLETLLKEQKKL
-208 TQKSINNSPFKALAK
+208 NQETINNSPFKALAK

-231 AKYLDKLSNLGKNIS
+231 AKYLDKLSNLGKNLS
-246 PAKAAALLAKIEQSV
+246 LKTAANLLSRIESSIQ
-261 ANAQKSA
+261 NAQKSA
-268 NSYNLNSATLKD
+268 NNYNLNSTTLKD

-321 QNATLKEMLQEQS
+321 ENATLKEALSKQNE
-334 QPQQKPQPNNVR
+334 PKANHIR

-353 ANASR
+353 TGSTAHSSSLNA
-358 PNFANQNANIAQ
+358 
-370 SSPSSNQAA
+370 
-379 ANQTQNLAQNLSNA
+379 NA
-393 AQNSSQTAQNIAQ
+393 AQNQ
-406 NLNQSANP
+406 
-414 AQNAQ
+414 AQNASFSQNSAQ
-419 NAQNQNS
+419 NATLSQNS
-426 PQTSEQNA
+426 SFSQNASFSQNSTLTQEQN
-434 QNQALNA
+434 
-441 RENASLSQGQSS
+441 S
-453 FKNINLEQFKQAI
+453 FKNINLSQFKEAI
-466 ASDANTP
+466 ASEANTP
-473 NLQGKISELARTLTS
+473 NIQGKITELARALTS
-488 LKASLSPELASAKS
+488 LKNTLSPELASAKS
-502 TLDEINSLSRSAKA
+502 ALEEIKSLARSAKS

-521 NGIKANNA
+521 GAIKPNNA

-552 NQASTQNIHTAAQR
+552 NQSSTQNIHTAAQR

-594 LDSSHL
+594 LNSSNL

-618 VKFGEISIVLGL
+618 VKFGEIGIVLGL
-630 AENKFLDV
+630 SENKFLDV
-638 SIQTGNDGFK
+638 SIQTGNDSFK
-648 ELILS
+648 EIILS

-678 GKSVYEQ
+678 GKSAYEQ
-685 FENID
+685 FEDID

>member
-9 PIVDKEIREL
+9 PVVDKEIREL
-19 ERDKRIKDGSQRVTS
+19 ERDKRIKDVSQRVTS

-74 SGLQSGEKAPNLPR
+74 SGLKSGEQGPNMPR

-96 ASDVKEL
+96 ASDVREL

-108 GNDKLSSFKEAL
+108 GNEKLATFKEAL

-132 QGVAQGLKDSGIM
+132 QGVAQGIKDSGIM

-152 SLSEQSLPS
+152 SLEAQSLPS

-175 AELKESFLKLPNDS
+175 QGLKESFLKLPNDS

-194 ITDLQTLLKEQKAL
+194 INDLETLLKEQKKL
-208 TQKSINNSPFKALAK
+208 NQETINNSPFKALAK
-223 ASDALENA
+223 ASNALENA
-231 AKYLDKLSNLGKNIS
+231 AKYLDKLSNLGKNLS
-246 PAKAAALLAKIEQSV
+246 LKTAANLLSHIESSIQ
-261 ANAQKSA
+261 NAQKSA
-268 NSYNLNSATLKD
+268 NNYNLNSATLKD

-321 QNATLKEMLQEQS
+321 ENATLKEALSKQNE
-334 QPQQKPQPNNVR
+334 PKANHIR

-353 ANASR
+353 TGSTAHSSSLNANA
-358 PNFANQNANIAQ
+358 
-370 SSPSSNQAA
+370 
-379 ANQTQNLAQNLSNA
+379 T
-393 AQNSSQTAQNIAQ
+393 QNSSLSQN
-406 NLNQSANP
+406 SSFS
-414 AQNAQ
+414 QNASFS
-419 NAQNQNS
+419 QNS
-426 PQTSEQNA
+426 TLTQEQN
-434 QNQALNA
+434 
-441 RENASLSQGQSS
+441 S
-453 FKNINLEQFKQAI
+453 FKNINLSQFKEAT
-466 ASDANTP
+466 SSEVNTP
-473 NLQGKISELARTLTS
+473 NLQGKITELARALTS
-488 LKASLSPELASAKS
+488 LKNTLSPELASAKS
-502 TLDEINSLSRSAKA
+502 ALEEIKSLARSAKS

-521 NGIKANNA
+521 GAIKPNNA

-552 NQASTQNIHTAAQR
+552 NQSSTQNIHTAAQR

-594 LDSSHL
+594 LNSSNL

-618 VKFGEISIVLGL
+618 VKFGEIGIVLGL

-648 ELILS
+648 EIILS

-678 GKSVYEQ
+678 GKSAYEHY
-685 FENID
+685 EDID

>member
-9 PIVDKEIREL
+9 PVVDKEIREL
-19 ERDKRIKDGSQRVTS
+19 ERDKRIKDVSQRVTS

-74 SGLQSGEKAPNLPR
+74 SGLKSGEQGPNMPR

-96 ASDVKEL
+96 ASDVREL
-103 LKALE
+103 LKALD
-108 GNDKLSSFKEAL
+108 GNEKLATFKEAL

-132 QGVAQGLKDSGIM
+132 QGVAQGIKDSGIM

-152 SLSEQSLPS
+152 SLEAQSLPS
-161 KIKELLSQMKNTQN
+161 QIKELLSQMKNTQN
-175 AELKESFLKLPNDS
+175 QGLKESFLKLPNDS

-194 ITDLQTLLKEQKAL
+194 INDLETLLKEQKKL
-208 TQKSINNSPFKALAK
+208 NQEIINNSPFKALAK

-231 AKYLDKLSNLGKNIS
+231 AKYLDKLSNLGKNLS
-246 PAKAAALLAKIEQSV
+246 LKTAANLLSRIESSIQ
-261 ANAQKSA
+261 NAQKSA
-268 NSYNLNSATLKD
+268 NNYNLNSATLKD

-321 QNATLKEMLQEQS
+321 ENATLKEALSKQNE
-334 QPQQKPQPNNVR
+334 PKANHIR

-353 ANASR
+353 TGSTAHSSSL
-358 PNFANQNANIAQ
+358 NAN
-370 SSPSSNQAA
+370 
-379 ANQTQNLAQNLSNA
+379 T
-393 AQNSSQTAQNIAQ
+393 AQNSS
-406 NLNQSANP
+406 LS
-414 AQNAQ
+414 QNAS
-419 NAQNQNS
+419 QNS
-426 PQTSEQNA
+426 SFSQNSTLTQEQN
-434 QNQALNA
+434 
-441 RENASLSQGQSS
+441 S
-453 FKNINLEQFKQAI
+453 FKNINLSQFKEAT
-466 ASDANTP
+466 SSEVNTP
-473 NLQGKISELARTLTS
+473 NLQGKITELARALTS
-488 LKASLSPELASAKS
+488 LKNTLSPELASAKS
-502 TLDEINSLSRSAKA
+502 ALEEIKSLARSAKS

-521 NGIKANNA
+521 GAIKPNNT

-552 NQASTQNIHTAAQR
+552 NQSSTQNIHTAAQR

-594 LDSSHL
+594 LNSSNL

-618 VKFGEISIVLGL
+618 VKFGEIGIVLGL

-648 ELILS
+648 EIILS

-678 GKSVYEQ
+678 GKSAYEQ
-685 FENID
+685 FEDID

>member
-9 PIVDKEIREL
+9 PVVDKEIREL
-19 ERDKRIKDGSQRVTS
+19 ERDKRIKDVSQRVTS

-44 SKPLFDKQEIL
+44 SKSLFDKQEIL

-74 SGLQSGEKAPNLPR
+74 SGLKSGEQGPNMPR

-96 ASDVKEL
+96 ASDVREL

-108 GNDKLSSFKEAL
+108 GNEKLATFKEAL

-132 QGVAQGLKDSGIM
+132 QGVAQGIKDSGIM

-152 SLSEQSLPS
+152 SLEAQSLPS
-161 KIKELLSQMKNTQN
+161 QIKELLSQMKNTQN
-175 AELKESFLKLPNDS
+175 QGLKESFLKLPNDS

-194 ITDLQTLLKEQKAL
+194 INDLETLLKEQKKL
-208 TQKSINNSPFKALAK
+208 NQETINNSPFKALDK

-231 AKYLDKLSNLGKNIS
+231 AKYLDKLSNLGKNLS
-246 PAKAAALLAKIEQSV
+246 LKTAANLLSRIESSIQ
-261 ANAQKSA
+261 NAQKSA
-268 NSYNLNSATLKD
+268 NNYNLNSATLKD

-306 SNFKAFLTRYDPNNK
+306 DNFKAFLTRYDPNNK
-321 QNATLKEMLQEQS
+321 QNATLKEALSKQNE
-334 QPQQKPQPNNVR
+334 PKANHIR

-353 ANASR
+353 TGSTAH
-358 PNFANQNANIAQ
+358 
-370 SSPSSNQAA
+370 SSS
-379 ANQTQNLAQNLSNA
+379 
-393 AQNSSQTAQNIAQ
+393 
-406 NLNQSANP
+406 LNANP
-414 AQNAQ
+414 AQNSSLSQ
-419 NAQNQNS
+419 NASQ
-426 PQTSEQNA
+426 
-434 QNQALNA
+434 
-441 RENASLSQGQSS
+441 NASLSQNASFSQNSTLTQEQNS
-453 FKNINLEQFKQAI
+453 FKNINLSQFKEAI
-466 ASDANTP
+466 SAEVNTP
-473 NLQGKISELARTLTS
+473 NLQGKITELARALTS
-488 LKASLSPELASAKS
+488 LKNTLSPELASAKS
-502 TLDEINSLSRSAKA
+502 ALEEIKSLARSAKS

-521 NGIKANNA
+521 GAIKPNNA

-552 NQASTQNIHTAAQR
+552 NQSSTQNIHTAAQR

-594 LDSSHL
+594 LNSSNL

-618 VKFGEISIVLGL
+618 VKFGEIGIVLGL

-648 ELILS
+648 EIILS

-678 GKSVYEQ
+678 GKSAYEQ
-685 FENID
+685 FEDID

>member
-9 PIVDKEIREL
+9 PVVDKEIREL
-19 ERDKRIKDGSQRVTS
+19 ERDKRIKDVSQRVTS

-74 SGLQSGEKAPNLPR
+74 SGLKSGEQGPNMPR

-96 ASDVKEL
+96 ASDVREL
-103 LKALE
+103 LKALD
-108 GNDKLSSFKEAL
+108 GNEKLATFKEAL

-132 QGVAQGLKDSGIM
+132 QGVAQGIKDSGIM

-152 SLSEQSLPS
+152 SLEAQSLPS

-175 AELKESFLKLPNDS
+175 QGLKESFLKLPNDS

-194 ITDLQTLLKEQKAL
+194 INDLETLLKEQKKL
-208 TQKSINNSPFKALAK
+208 NQETINNSPFKALAK

-231 AKYLDKLSNLGKNIS
+231 AKYLDKLSNLGKNLS
-246 PAKAAALLAKIEQSV
+246 LKTAANLLSRIESSIQ
-261 ANAQKSA
+261 NAQKSA
-268 NSYNLNSATLKD
+268 NNYNLNSATLKD

-321 QNATLKEMLQEQS
+321 QNATLKEALSKQNE
-334 QPQQKPQPNNVR
+334 PKANHIR

-353 ANASR
+353 TGSTPHSSSLNANAS
-358 PNFANQNANIAQ
+358 QN
-370 SSPSSNQAA
+370 
-379 ANQTQNLAQNLSNA
+379 T
-393 AQNSSQTAQNIAQ
+393 SQ
-406 NLNQSANP
+406 NP
-414 AQNAQ
+414 AQNATLSQ
-419 NAQNQNS
+419 NASFSQNS
-426 PQTSEQNA
+426 TLTQEQN
-434 QNQALNA
+434 
-441 RENASLSQGQSS
+441 S
-453 FKNINLEQFKQAI
+453 FKNINLSQFKEAI
-466 ASDANTP
+466 SAEANTP
-473 NLQGKISELARTLTS
+473 NLQGKITELARALTS
-488 LKASLSPELASAKS
+488 LKNTLSPELASAKS
-502 TLDEINSLSRSAKA
+502 ALEEIKSLARSAKS

-521 NGIKANNA
+521 GAIKPNNA

-552 NQASTQNIHTAAQR
+552 NQSSTQNIHTAAQR

-594 LDSSHL
+594 LNSSNL

-618 VKFGEISIVLGL
+618 VKFGEIGIVLSL

-648 ELILS
+648 EIILS

-678 GKSVYEQ
+678 GKSAYEQ
-685 FENID
+685 FEDID

>member
-9 PIVDKEIREL
+9 PVVDKEIREL
-19 ERDKRIKDGSQRVTS
+19 ERDKRIKDGSQRITS
-34 TKDTATKDAT
+34 TKDVATKDAT

-55 GEKQTLIEQKLG
+55 GEKQSLIEQKLG

-74 SGLQSGEKAPNLPR
+74 SGLKSGEQGPNMPR

-96 ASDVKEL
+96 ASDVREL

-108 GNDKLSSFKEAL
+108 GNKKLATFKEAL

-132 QGVAQGLKDSGIM
+132 QGVAQGIKDSGIM

-152 SLSEQSLPS
+152 SLEAQSLPS

-175 AELKESFLKLPNDS
+175 QGLKESFLKLPNDS

-194 ITDLQTLLKEQKAL
+194 ISNLETLLKEQKKL
-208 TQKSINNSPFKALAK
+208 NQEIINNSPFKALAK
-223 ASDALENA
+223 ASNDLENA
-231 AKYLDKLSNLGKNIS
+231 AKYLDKLSNLGKNLS
-246 PAKAAALLAKIEQSV
+246 LKTAANLLSHIESSIQ
-261 ANAQKSA
+261 NAQKSA
-268 NSYNLNSATLKD
+268 NNYNLNSATLKD

-321 QNATLKEMLQEQS
+321 QNATLKEALNKQNE
-334 QPQQKPQPNNVR
+334 PKANHIR

-353 ANASR
+353 TGSTAHSSSLNANTSQNAS
-358 PNFANQNANIAQ
+358 QN
-370 SSPSSNQAA
+370 P
-379 ANQTQNLAQNLSNA
+379 
-393 AQNSSQTAQNIAQ
+393 AQNSSFSQ
-406 NLNQSANP
+406 
-414 AQNAQ
+414 
-419 NAQNQNS
+419 
-426 PQTSEQNA
+426 
-434 QNQALNA
+434 
-441 RENASLSQGQSS
+441 NASLSQNSTLTQEQNS
-453 FKNINLEQFKQAI
+453 FKNINLSQFKEAT
-466 ASDANTP
+466 SSEVNTP
-473 NLQGKISELARTLTS
+473 NLQGKITELARALTS
-488 LKASLSPELASAKS
+488 LKNTLSPELASAKS
-502 TLDEINSLSRSAKA
+502 ALEEIKSLARLAKS

-521 NGIKANNA
+521 GAIKPNNA

-552 NQASTQNIHTAAQR
+552 NQSSTQNIHTAAQR

-594 LDSSHL
+594 LNSSNL

-618 VKFGEISIVLGL
+618 VKFGEIGIVLSL

-678 GKSVYEQ
+678 GKSAYEQ
-685 FENID
+685 FEDID

>member
-9 PIVDKEIREL
+9 PVVDKEIREL
-19 ERDKRIKDGSQRVTS
+19 ERDKRIKDVSQRVTS
-34 TKDTATKDAT
+34 TKDTTTKDAT

-74 SGLQSGEKAPNLPR
+74 SGLKSGEQGPNMPR

-96 ASDVKEL
+96 ASDVREL
-103 LKALE
+103 LKALD
-108 GNDKLSSFKEAL
+108 GNEKLATFKEAL

-132 QGVAQGLKDSGIM
+132 QGVAQGIKDSGIM

-152 SLSEQSLPS
+152 SLEAQSLPS

-175 AELKESFLKLPNDS
+175 QGLKESFLKLPNDS

-194 ITDLQTLLKEQKAL
+194 INDLQTLLKEQKKL
-208 TQKSINNSPFKALAK
+208 NQETINNSPFKALDK

-231 AKYLDKLSNLGKNIS
+231 AKYLDKLSNLGKNLS
-246 PAKAAALLAKIEQSV
+246 LKTAANLLSHIESSIQ
-261 ANAQKSA
+261 NAQKSA
-268 NSYNLNSATLKD
+268 NNYNLNSATLKD

-321 QNATLKEMLQEQS
+321 QNATLKEALGKQNE
-334 QPQQKPQPNNVR
+334 PKANHIR

-353 ANASR
+353 TGSTAH
-358 PNFANQNANIAQ
+358 
-370 SSPSSNQAA
+370 SSS
-379 ANQTQNLAQNLSNA
+379 
-393 AQNSSQTAQNIAQ
+393 
-406 NLNQSANP
+406 LNANP
-414 AQNAQ
+414 AQNSSFSQ
-419 NAQNQNS
+419 NASQ
-426 PQTSEQNA
+426 
-434 QNQALNA
+434 
-441 RENASLSQGQSS
+441 NASLSQNASFSQNSTLTQEQNS
-453 FKNINLEQFKQAI
+453 FKNINLSQFKEAI
-466 ASDANTP
+466 ASEVNTP
-473 NLQGKISELARTLTS
+473 NLQGKITELARALTS
-488 LKASLSPELASAKS
+488 LKNTLSPELASAKS
-502 TLDEINSLSRSAKA
+502 ALEEIKSLARSAKS

-521 NGIKANNA
+521 GAIKPNNA

-552 NQASTQNIHTAAQR
+552 NQSSTQNIHTAAQR

-594 LDSSHL
+594 LNSSNL

-618 VKFGEISIVLGL
+618 VKFGEIGIVLGL

-638 SIQTGNDGFK
+638 SIQTGNDSFK

-678 GKSVYEQ
+678 GKSAYEQ
-685 FENID
+685 FEDID

>member
-9 PIVDKEIREL
+9 PVVDKEIREL
-19 ERDKRIKDGSQRVTS
+19 ERDKRIKDVSQRVTS
-34 TKDTATKDAT
+34 TKDTTTKDAT

-74 SGLQSGEKAPNLPR
+74 SGLKSGEQGPNMPR

-96 ASDVKEL
+96 ASDVREL

-108 GNDKLSSFKEAL
+108 GNEKLATFKEAL

-132 QGVAQGLKDSGIM
+132 QGVAQGIKNSGIM

-152 SLSEQSLPS
+152 SLEAQSLPS

-175 AELKESFLKLPNDS
+175 QGLKESFLKLPNDS

-194 ITDLQTLLKEQKAL
+194 INDLETLLKEQKKL
-208 TQKSINNSPFKALAK
+208 NQETINNSPFKALDK

-231 AKYLDKLSNLGKNIS
+231 AKYLDKLSNLGKNLS
-246 PAKAAALLAKIEQSV
+246 LKTAANLLSRIESSIQ
-261 ANAQKSA
+261 NAQKSA
-268 NSYNLNSATLKD
+268 NNYNLNSATLKD

-321 QNATLKEMLQEQS
+321 QNATLKEALSKQNE
-334 QPQQKPQPNNVR
+334 PKANHIR

-353 ANASR
+353 TGSTAHSSSLNANAS
-358 PNFANQNANIAQ
+358 Q
-370 SSPSSNQAA
+370 
-379 ANQTQNLAQNLSNA
+379 
-393 AQNSSQTAQNIAQ
+393 
-406 NLNQSANP
+406 NP
-414 AQNAQ
+414 AQNASFSQ
-419 NAQNQNS
+419 
-426 PQTSEQNA
+426 
-434 QNQALNA
+434 
-441 RENASLSQGQSS
+441 NASLSQNSTLTQEQNS
-453 FKNINLEQFKQAI
+453 FKNINLSQFKEAI
-466 ASDANTP
+466 SAEVNTP
-473 NLQGKISELARTLTS
+473 NLQGKITELARALTS
-488 LKASLSPELASAKS
+488 LKNTLSPELASAKS
-502 TLDEINSLSRSAKA
+502 ALEEIKSLARSAKS

-521 NGIKANNA
+521 GAIKPNNA

-552 NQASTQNIHTAAQR
+552 NQSSTQNIHTAAQR

-594 LDSSHL
+594 LNSSNL

-618 VKFGEISIVLGL
+618 VKFGEIGIVLGL

-648 ELILS
+648 EIILS

-678 GKSVYEQ
+678 GKSAYEQ
-685 FENID
+685 FEDID

>member
-9 PIVDKEIREL
+9 PLVDKEIREA

-74 SGLQSGEKAPNLPR
+74 SGLKSGEQGPNMPR

-96 ASDVKEL
+96 ASDVREL

-108 GNDKLSSFKEAL
+108 GNEKLATFKEAL

-132 QGVAQGLKDSGIM
+132 QGVAQGIKDSGIM

-152 SLSEQSLPS
+152 SLEAQSLPS
-161 KIKELLSQMKNTQN
+161 QIKELLSQMKNTQN
-175 AELKESFLKLPNDS
+175 QGLKESFLKLPNDS

-194 ITDLQTLLKEQKAL
+194 INDLETLLKEQKKLNQEA
-208 TQKSINNSPFKALAK
+208 INNSPFKALDK
-223 ASDALENA
+223 ASNALENA
-231 AKYLDKLSNLGKNIS
+231 AKYLDKLSNLGKNLS
-246 PAKAAALLAKIEQSV
+246 LKTAANLLLRIESSIQ
-261 ANAQKSA
+261 NAQKSA
-268 NSYNLNSATLKD
+268 NNYNLNSATLKD

-321 QNATLKEMLQEQS
+321 ENATLKEALSKQNE
-334 QPQQKPQPNNVR
+334 PKANHIR

-353 ANASR
+353 TGSTAHSSSL
-358 PNFANQNANIAQ
+358 NAN
-370 SSPSSNQAA
+370 S
-379 ANQTQNLAQNLSNA
+379 
-393 AQNSSQTAQNIAQ
+393 
-406 NLNQSANP
+406 
-414 AQNAQ
+414 AQNAIQNNSFSQ
-419 NAQNQNS
+419 NASFSQNS
-426 PQTSEQNA
+426 TLTQEQN
-434 QNQALNA
+434 
-441 RENASLSQGQSS
+441 S
-453 FKNINLEQFKQAI
+453 FKNINLSQFKEAT
-466 ASDANTP
+466 SSEVNTP
-473 NLQGKISELARTLTS
+473 NLQGKITELARALTS
-488 LKASLSPELASAKS
+488 LKNTLSPELASAKS
-502 TLDEINSLSRSAKA
+502 ALEEIKSLARSAKS

-521 NGIKANNA
+521 GAIKPNNA

-552 NQASTQNIHTAAQR
+552 NQSSTQNIHTAAQR

-594 LDSSHL
+594 LNSSNL

-618 VKFGEISIVLGL
+618 VKFGEIGIVLGL
-630 AENKFLDV
+630 SENKFLDV

-648 ELILS
+648 EIILS

-678 GKSVYEQ
+678 GKSAYEHYGD
-685 FENID
+685 ID

>member
-9 PIVDKEIREL
+9 PVVDKEIREL
-19 ERDKRIKDGSQRVTS
+19 ERDKRIKDVSQRVTS

-74 SGLQSGEKAPNLPR
+74 SGLKSGEQGPNMPR

-96 ASDVKEL
+96 ASDVREL
-103 LKALE
+103 LKALD
-108 GNDKLSSFKEAL
+108 GNEKLATFKEAL

-132 QGVAQGLKDSGIM
+132 QGVAQGIKDSGIM

-152 SLSEQSLPS
+152 SLEAQSLPS

-175 AELKESFLKLPNDS
+175 QGLKESFLKLPNDS

-194 ITDLQTLLKEQKAL
+194 INDLQTLLKEQKKL
-208 TQKSINNSPFKALAK
+208 NQETINNSPFKALAK
-223 ASDALENA
+223 ASNALENA
-231 AKYLDKLSNLGKNIS
+231 AKYLDKLSNLGKNLS
-246 PAKAAALLAKIEQSV
+246 LKTAANLLSHIESSIQ
-261 ANAQKSA
+261 NAQKSA
-268 NSYNLNSATLKD
+268 NNYNLNSATLKD

-321 QNATLKEMLQEQS
+321 QNATLKEALSKQNE
-334 QPQQKPQPNNVR
+334 PKANHIR

-353 ANASR
+353 TGSTAH
-358 PNFANQNANIAQ
+358 
-370 SSPSSNQAA
+370 SSS
-379 ANQTQNLAQNLSNA
+379 
-393 AQNSSQTAQNIAQ
+393 
-406 NLNQSANP
+406 LNANP
-414 AQNAQ
+414 AQNASLSQ
-419 NAQNQNS
+419 NPAQ
-426 PQTSEQNA
+426 
-434 QNQALNA
+434 
-441 RENASLSQGQSS
+441 NASLSQNSSFSQNSTLTQEQNS
-453 FKNINLEQFKQAI
+453 FKNINLSQFKEAT
-466 ASDANTP
+466 SSEVNTP
-473 NLQGKISELARTLTS
+473 NLQGKITELARALTS
-488 LKASLSPELASAKS
+488 LKNTLSPELASAKS
-502 TLDEINSLSRSAKA
+502 ALEEIKSLARSAKS

-521 NGIKANNA
+521 GAIKPNNA

-552 NQASTQNIHTAAQR
+552 NQSSTQNIHTAAQR

-594 LDSSHL
+594 LNSSNL

-618 VKFGEISIVLGL
+618 VKFGEIGIVLGL

-678 GKSVYEQ
+678 GKSAYEQ
-685 FENID
+685 FEDID

>member
-9 PIVDKEIREL
+9 PLVDKEIREL
-19 ERDKRIKDGSQRVTS
+19 ERDKRIKDVSQRVTS
-34 TKDTATKDAT
+34 TKDTTTKDAT

-74 SGLQSGEKAPNLPR
+74 SGLKSGEQGPNMPR

-96 ASDVKEL
+96 ASDVREL

-108 GNDKLSSFKEAL
+108 GNEKLATFKEAL

-132 QGVAQGLKDSGIM
+132 QGVAQGIKDSGIM

-152 SLSEQSLPS
+152 SLEAQSLPS

-175 AELKESFLKLPNDS
+175 QGLKESFLKLPNDS

-194 ITDLQTLLKEQKAL
+194 INDLETLLKEQKKL
-208 TQKSINNSPFKALAK
+208 NQETINNSPFKALDK
-223 ASDALENA
+223 ASNALENA
-231 AKYLDKLSNLGKNIS
+231 AKYLDKLSNLGKNLSI
-246 PAKAAALLAKIEQSV
+246 KTAANLLSHIESSIQ
-261 ANAQKSA
+261 NAQKSA
-268 NSYNLNSATLKD
+268 NNYNLNSATLKD

-321 QNATLKEMLQEQS
+321 ENATLKEALSKQNE
-334 QPQQKPQPNNVR
+334 PKANHIR

-353 ANASR
+353 TGSTAHSSSL
-358 PNFANQNANIAQ
+358 NAN
-370 SSPSSNQAA
+370 S
-379 ANQTQNLAQNLSNA
+379 
-393 AQNSSQTAQNIAQ
+393 AQNSS
-406 NLNQSANP
+406 LS
-414 AQNAQ
+414 
-419 NAQNQNS
+419 QNS
-426 PQTSEQNA
+426 SFSQ
-434 QNQALNA
+434 
-441 RENASLSQGQSS
+441 NASLSQNASFSQNSTLTQEQNS
-453 FKNINLEQFKQAI
+453 FKNINLSQFKEAI
-466 ASDANTP
+466 SAEVNTP
-473 NLQGKISELARTLTS
+473 NLQGKITELARALTS
-488 LKASLSPELASAKS
+488 LKNTLSPELASAKS
-502 TLDEINSLSRSAKA
+502 ALEEIKSLARLSKS

-521 NGIKANNA
+521 GAIKPNNA

-552 NQASTQNIHTAAQR
+552 NQSSTQNIHTAAQR

-594 LDSSHL
+594 LNSSNL

-618 VKFGEISIVLGL
+618 VKFGEIGIVLGL
-630 AENKFLDV
+630 SENKFLDV
-638 SIQTGNDGFK
+638 SIQTGNDSFK
-648 ELILS
+648 EIILS

-678 GKSVYEQ
+678 GKSAYEQ
-685 FENID
+685 FEDID

>member
-9 PIVDKEIREL
+9 PVVDKEIREL
-19 ERDKRIKDGSQRVTS
+19 ERDKRIKDVSQRVTS
-34 TKDTATKDAT
+34 TKDTTTKDAT

-74 SGLQSGEKAPNLPR
+74 SGLKSGEQGPNMPR

-96 ASDVKEL
+96 ASDVREL

-108 GNDKLSSFKEAL
+108 GNEKLATFKEAL

-132 QGVAQGLKDSGIM
+132 QGVAQGIKDSGIM

-152 SLSEQSLPS
+152 SLEAQSLPS

-175 AELKESFLKLPNDS
+175 QGLKESFLKLPNDS

-194 ITDLQTLLKEQKAL
+194 INDLETLLKEQKKL
-208 TQKSINNSPFKALAK
+208 NQETINNSPFKALAK

-231 AKYLDKLSNLGKNIS
+231 AKYLDKLSNLGKNLS
-246 PAKAAALLAKIEQSV
+246 LKTAANLLSRIESSIQ
-261 ANAQKSA
+261 NAQKSA
-268 NSYNLNSATLKD
+268 NNYNLNSATLKD

-321 QNATLKEMLQEQS
+321 ENATLKEALSKQNE
-334 QPQQKPQPNNVR
+334 PKANHIR

-353 ANASR
+353 TGSTAHSSSLNA
-358 PNFANQNANIAQ
+358 
-370 SSPSSNQAA
+370 
-379 ANQTQNLAQNLSNA
+379 NA
-393 AQNSSQTAQNIAQ
+393 AQ
-406 NLNQSANP
+406 
-414 AQNAQ
+414 
-419 NAQNQNS
+419 
-426 PQTSEQNA
+426 
-434 QNQALNA
+434 
-441 RENASLSQGQSS
+441 NASLSQNSAQNSSFSQNASFSQNSTLTQEQNS
-453 FKNINLEQFKQAI
+453 FKNINLSQFKEAI
-466 ASDANTP
+466 SAEANTP
-473 NLQGKISELARTLTS
+473 NLQGKITELARALTS
-488 LKASLSPELASAKS
+488 LKNTLSPELASAKS
-502 TLDEINSLSRSAKA
+502 ALEEIKSLARSAKS

-521 NGIKANNA
+521 GAIKPNNA

-552 NQASTQNIHTAAQR
+552 NQSSTQNIHTAAQR

-594 LDSSHL
+594 LNSSNL

-618 VKFGEISIVLGL
+618 VKFGEIGIVLGL

-648 ELILS
+648 EIILS

-678 GKSVYEQ
+678 GKSAYEQ
-685 FENID
+685 FEDID

>member
-9 PIVDKEIREL
+9 PLVDKEIREL
-19 ERDKRIKDGSQRVTS
+19 ERDKRIKDVSQRVTS

-74 SGLQSGEKAPNLPR
+74 SGLKSGEQGPNMPR

-96 ASDVKEL
+96 ASDIREL

-108 GNDKLSSFKEAL
+108 GKEKLATFKEAL

-132 QGVAQGLKDSGIM
+132 QGVAQGIKDSGIM

-152 SLSEQSLPS
+152 SLEAQSLPS

-175 AELKESFLKLPNDS
+175 QGLKESFLKLPNDS

-194 ITDLQTLLKEQKAL
+194 INDLETLLKEQKKL
-208 TQKSINNSPFKALAK
+208 NQDTINNSPFKALDK
-223 ASDALENA
+223 ASNALENA
-231 AKYLDKLSNLGKNIS
+231 AKYLDKLSNLGKNLS
-246 PAKAAALLAKIEQSV
+246 LKTAANLLSHIESSIQ
-261 ANAQKSA
+261 NAQKSA
-268 NSYNLNSATLKD
+268 NNYNLNSATLKD

-321 QNATLKEMLQEQS
+321 QNATLKEALSKQNE
-334 QPQQKPQPNNVR
+334 PKANHIR

-353 ANASR
+353 TGSTAHSSSLNANAS
-358 PNFANQNANIAQ
+358 QN
-370 SSPSSNQAA
+370 P
-379 ANQTQNLAQNLSNA
+379 
-393 AQNSSQTAQNIAQ
+393 AQNSSF
-406 NLNQSANP
+406 S
-414 AQNAQ
+414 QNASFS
-419 NAQNQNS
+419 QNS
-426 PQTSEQNA
+426 TLTQEQN
-434 QNQALNA
+434 
-441 RENASLSQGQSS
+441 S
-453 FKNINLEQFKQAI
+453 FKNINLSQFKEAI
-466 ASDANTP
+466 SSEVNTP
-473 NLQGKISELARTLTS
+473 NLQGKITELARALTS
-488 LKASLSPELASAKS
+488 LKNTLSPELASAKS
-502 TLDEINSLSRSAKA
+502 ALEEIKSLARLSKS

-521 NGIKANNA
+521 GAIKPNNA

-552 NQASTQNIHTAAQR
+552 NQSSTQNIHTAAQR

-594 LDSSHL
+594 LNSSNL

-618 VKFGEISIVLGL
+618 VKFGEIGIVLGL

-648 ELILS
+648 EIILS

-678 GKSVYEQ
+678 GKSAYEQ
-685 FENID
+685 FEDID

>member
-9 PIVDKEIREL
+9 PLVDKEIREL

-74 SGLQSGEKAPNLPR
+74 SGLKSGEQGPNMPR

-96 ASDVKEL
+96 ASDVREL
-103 LKALE
+103 LKALD
-108 GNDKLSSFKEAL
+108 GNEKLATFKEAL

-132 QGVAQGLKDSGIM
+132 QGVAQGIKDSGIM

-152 SLSEQSLPS
+152 SLEPQSLPS

-175 AELKESFLKLPNDS
+175 QGLKESFLKLPNDS

-194 ITDLQTLLKEQKAL
+194 INDLETLLKEQKKL
-208 TQKSINNSPFKALAK
+208 NQETINNSPFKALDK
-223 ASDALENA
+223 ASNALENA
-231 AKYLDKLSNLGKNIS
+231 AKYLDKLSNLGKNLS
-246 PAKAAALLAKIEQSV
+246 LKTAANLLSRIESSIQ
-261 ANAQKSA
+261 NAQKSA
-268 NSYNLNSATLKD
+268 NNYNLNSATLKD

-321 QNATLKEMLQEQS
+321 QNATLKEALSKQNE
-334 QPQQKPQPNNVR
+334 PKANHIR

-353 ANASR
+353 TGST
-358 PNFANQNANIAQ
+358 PHSSSLNAN
-370 SSPSSNQAA
+370 S
-379 ANQTQNLAQNLSNA
+379 
-393 AQNSSQTAQNIAQ
+393 
-406 NLNQSANP
+406 
-414 AQNAQ
+414 AQNASQ
-419 NAQNQNS
+419 NASFSQNS
-426 PQTSEQNA
+426 TLTQEQN
-434 QNQALNA
+434 
-441 RENASLSQGQSS
+441 S
-453 FKNINLEQFKQAI
+453 FKNINLSQFKEAT
-466 ASDANTP
+466 SSEVNTP
-473 NLQGKISELARTLTS
+473 NLQGKITELARTLTS
-488 LKASLSPELASAKS
+488 LKNTLSPELASAKS
-502 TLDEINSLSRSAKA
+502 ALEEIKSLARSAKS

-521 NGIKANNA
+521 GAIKPNNA

-552 NQASTQNIHTAAQR
+552 NQSSTQNIHTAAQR

-594 LDSSHL
+594 LNSSNL

-618 VKFGEISIVLGL
+618 VKFGEIGIVLGL

-678 GKSVYEQ
+678 GKSAYEHY
-685 FENID
+685 EDID

>member
-9 PIVDKEIREL
+9 PLVDKEIREA
-19 ERDKRIKDGSQRVTS
+19 ERDKRIKDGSQRITS
-34 TKDTATKDAT
+34 TKDVATKDAT

-55 GEKQTLIEQKLG
+55 REKQSLIEQKLG

-74 SGLQSGEKAPNLPR
+74 SGLKSGEQGPNMPR

-96 ASDVKEL
+96 ASDVREL
-103 LKALE
+103 LKALD
-108 GNDKLSSFKEAL
+108 GNEKLATFKEAL

-132 QGVAQGLKDSGIM
+132 QGVAQGIKDSGIM

-152 SLSEQSLPS
+152 SLEAQSLPS

-175 AELKESFLKLPNDS
+175 QGLKESFLKLPNDS

-194 ITDLQTLLKEQKAL
+194 ISDLETLLKEQKKL
-208 TQKSINNSPFKALAK
+208 NQETINNSPFKALDK
-223 ASDALENA
+223 ASNALENA
-231 AKYLDKLSNLGKNIS
+231 AKYLDKLSNLGKNLS
-246 PAKAAALLAKIEQSV
+246 LKTAANLLSHIESSIQ
-261 ANAQKSA
+261 NAQKSA
-268 NSYNLNSATLKD
+268 NNYNLNSTTLKD

-321 QNATLKEMLQEQS
+321 QNATLKEALSKQNE
-334 QPQQKPQPNNVR
+334 PKANHIR

-353 ANASR
+353 TGST
-358 PNFANQNANIAQ
+358 PHSSSLNAN
-370 SSPSSNQAA
+370 S
-379 ANQTQNLAQNLSNA
+379 
-393 AQNSSQTAQNIAQ
+393 AQNSSLSQN
-406 NLNQSANP
+406 SSFS
-414 AQNAQ
+414 QNASFS
-419 NAQNQNS
+419 QNS
-426 PQTSEQNA
+426 TLTQEQN
-434 QNQALNA
+434 
-441 RENASLSQGQSS
+441 S
-453 FKNINLEQFKQAI
+453 FKNINLSQFKEAT
-466 ASDANTP
+466 SSEVNTP
-473 NLQGKISELARTLTS
+473 NLQGKITELARALTS
-488 LKASLSPELASAKS
+488 LKNTLSPELASAKS
-502 TLDEINSLSRSAKA
+502 ALEEINSLARLAKS

-521 NGIKANNA
+521 GAIKPNNA

-552 NQASTQNIHTAAQR
+552 NQSSTQNIHTAAQR

-594 LDSSHL
+594 LNNSNL

-618 VKFGEISIVLGL
+618 VKFGEIGIVLGL

-678 GKSVYEQ
+678 GKSAYEHYGD
-685 FENID
+685 ID

>member
-1 MINTSITQ
+1 MINTSVTQ
-9 PIVDKEIREL
+9 PLVDKEIREL
-19 ERDKRIKDGSQRVTS
+19 ERDKRIKDVSQRVTS

-74 SGLQSGEKAPNLPR
+74 SGLKSGEQGPNMPR

-96 ASDVKEL
+96 ASDVREL

-108 GNDKLSSFKEAL
+108 GNEKLATFKEAL

-132 QGVAQGLKDSGIM
+132 QGVAQGIKDSGIM

-152 SLSEQSLPS
+152 SLEAQSLPS

-175 AELKESFLKLPNDS
+175 QGLKESFLKLPNDS

-194 ITDLQTLLKEQKAL
+194 ISDLETLLKEQKKL
-208 TQKSINNSPFKALAK
+208 NQETINNSPFKALDK
-223 ASDALENA
+223 ASNALENA
-231 AKYLDKLSNLGKNIS
+231 AKYLDKLSNLGKNLS
-246 PAKAAALLAKIEQSV
+246 LKTAANLLSRIESSIQ
-261 ANAQKSA
+261 NAQKSA
-268 NSYNLNSATLKD
+268 NNYNLNSATLKD

-321 QNATLKEMLQEQS
+321 QNATLKEALSKQNE
-334 QPQQKPQPNNVR
+334 PKANHIR

-353 ANASR
+353 TGST
-358 PNFANQNANIAQ
+358 PH
-370 SSPSSNQAA
+370 SSS
-379 ANQTQNLAQNLSNA
+379 
-393 AQNSSQTAQNIAQ
+393 
-406 NLNQSANP
+406 LNANP
-414 AQNAQ
+414 AQNASQ
-419 NAQNQNS
+419 NASFSQNS
-426 PQTSEQNA
+426 TLTQEQN
-434 QNQALNA
+434 
-441 RENASLSQGQSS
+441 S
-453 FKNINLEQFKQAI
+453 FKNINLSQFKEAT
-466 ASDANTP
+466 SSEVNTP
-473 NLQGKISELARTLTS
+473 NLQGKITELARTLTS
-488 LKASLSPELASAKS
+488 LKNTLSPELASAKS
-502 TLDEINSLSRSAKA
+502 ALEEIKSLARLSKS

-521 NGIKANNA
+521 GAIKPNNA

-552 NQASTQNIHTAAQR
+552 NQSSTQNIHTAAQR

-594 LDSSHL
+594 LNSSNL

-618 VKFGEISIVLGL
+618 VKFGEIGIVLGL

-678 GKSVYEQ
+678 GKSAYEHYGD
-685 FENID
+685 ID

>member
-9 PIVDKEIREL
+9 PLVDKEIREL
-19 ERDKRIKDGSQRVTS
+19 ERDKRIKDVSQRVTS
-34 TKDTATKDAT
+34 TKDTTTKDAT

-74 SGLQSGEKAPNLPR
+74 SGLKSGEQGPNMPR

-96 ASDVKEL
+96 ASDVREL
-103 LKALE
+103 LKALD
-108 GNDKLSSFKEAL
+108 GNEKLATFKEAL

-132 QGVAQGLKDSGIM
+132 QGVAQGIKDSGIM

-152 SLSEQSLPS
+152 SLEAQSLPS

-175 AELKESFLKLPNDS
+175 QGLKESFLKLPNDS

-194 ITDLQTLLKEQKAL
+194 INDLETLLKEQKKL
-208 TQKSINNSPFKALAK
+208 NQETINNSPFKALAK

-231 AKYLDKLSNLGKNIS
+231 AKYLDKLSNLGKNLS
-246 PAKAAALLAKIEQSV
+246 LKTAANLLSRIESSIQ
-261 ANAQKSA
+261 NAQKSA
-268 NSYNLNSATLKD
+268 NNYNLNSTTLKD

-321 QNATLKEMLQEQS
+321 ENATLKEALSKQNE
-334 QPQQKPQPNNVR
+334 PKANHIR

-353 ANASR
+353 TGSTAHSSSLNANAS
-358 PNFANQNANIAQ
+358 Q
-370 SSPSSNQAA
+370 
-379 ANQTQNLAQNLSNA
+379 
-393 AQNSSQTAQNIAQ
+393 
-406 NLNQSANP
+406 NP
-414 AQNAQ
+414 AQNASQ
-419 NAQNQNS
+419 
-426 PQTSEQNA
+426 
-434 QNQALNA
+434 
-441 RENASLSQGQSS
+441 NASLSQNAIQNNSFSQNSTLTQEQNS
-453 FKNINLEQFKQAI
+453 FKNINLSQFKEAI
-466 ASDANTP
+466 SSEVNTP
-473 NLQGKISELARTLTS
+473 NLQGKITELARALTS
-488 LKASLSPELASAKS
+488 LKNTLSPELASAKS
-502 TLDEINSLSRSAKA
+502 ALEEIKSLARSAKG

-521 NGIKANNA
+521 GAIKPNNA

-552 NQASTQNIHTAAQR
+552 NQSSTQNIHTAAQR

-594 LDSSHL
+594 LNSSNL

-618 VKFGEISIVLGL
+618 VKFGEIGIVLGL
-630 AENKFLDV
+630 SENKFLDV

-648 ELILS
+648 EIILS

-678 GKSVYEQ
+678 GKSTYEQ
-685 FENID
+685 FEDID

>member
-9 PIVDKEIREL
+9 PVVDKEIREL
-19 ERDKRIKDGSQRVTS
+19 ERDKRIKDVSQRVTS
-34 TKDTATKDAT
+34 TKDTTTKDAT

-74 SGLQSGEKAPNLPR
+74 SGLKSGEQGPNMPR

-96 ASDVKEL
+96 ASDVREL
-103 LKALE
+103 LKALD
-108 GNDKLSSFKEAL
+108 GNEKLATFKEAL

-132 QGVAQGLKDSGIM
+132 QGVAQGIKDSGIM

-152 SLSEQSLPS
+152 SLEAQSLPS

-175 AELKESFLKLPNDS
+175 QGLKESFLKLPNDS

-194 ITDLQTLLKEQKAL
+194 INDLETLLKEQKKL
-208 TQKSINNSPFKALAK
+208 NQEIINNSPFKALAK

-231 AKYLDKLSNLGKNIS
+231 AKYLDKLSNLGKNLS
-246 PAKAAALLAKIEQSV
+246 LKTAANLLSRIESSIQ
-261 ANAQKSA
+261 NAQKSA
-268 NSYNLNSATLKD
+268 NNYNLNSATLKD

-306 SNFKAFLTRYDPNNK
+306 SNFKAFLTRYDPKNK
-321 QNATLKEMLQEQS
+321 QNATLKEALSKQNE
-334 QPQQKPQPNNVR
+334 PKANHIR

-353 ANASR
+353 TGSTAH
-358 PNFANQNANIAQ
+358 
-370 SSPSSNQAA
+370 SSS
-379 ANQTQNLAQNLSNA
+379 
-393 AQNSSQTAQNIAQ
+393 
-406 NLNQSANP
+406 LNANP
-414 AQNAQ
+414 AQNPAQ
-419 NAQNQNS
+419 NASQNS
-426 PQTSEQNA
+426 SFSQ
-434 QNQALNA
+434 
-441 RENASLSQGQSS
+441 NASLSQNSTLTQEQNS
-453 FKNINLEQFKQAI
+453 FKNINLSQFKEAI
-466 ASDANTP
+466 ASEVNTP
-473 NLQGKISELARTLTS
+473 NLQGKITELARALTS
-488 LKASLSPELASAKS
+488 LKNTLSPELASAKS
-502 TLDEINSLSRSAKA
+502 ALEEIKSLARSAKS

-521 NGIKANNA
+521 GAIKPNNA

-552 NQASTQNIHTAAQR
+552 NQSSTQNIHTAAQR

-594 LDSSHL
+594 LNSSNL

-618 VKFGEISIVLGL
+618 VKFGEIGIVLGL

-678 GKSVYEQ
+678 GKSAYEQ
-685 FENID
+685 FEDID

>member
-9 PIVDKEIREL
+9 PVVDKEIREL
-19 ERDKRIKDGSQRVTS
+19 ERDKRIKDVSQRVTS

-74 SGLQSGEKAPNLPR
+74 SGLKSGEQGPNMPR

-96 ASDVKEL
+96 ASDVREL
-103 LKALE
+103 LKALD
-108 GNDKLSSFKEAL
+108 GNEKLATFKEAL

-132 QGVAQGLKDSGIM
+132 QGVAQGIKDSGIM

-152 SLSEQSLPS
+152 SLEAQSLPS
-161 KIKELLSQMKNTQN
+161 QIKELLSQMKNTQN
-175 AELKESFLKLPNDS
+175 QGLKESFLKLPNDS

-194 ITDLQTLLKEQKAL
+194 INDLETLLKEQKKL
-208 TQKSINNSPFKALAK
+208 NQETINNSPFKALAK

-231 AKYLDKLSNLGKNIS
+231 AKYLDKLSNLGKNLS
-246 PAKAAALLAKIEQSV
+246 LKTAANLLSRIESSIQ
-261 ANAQKSA
+261 NAQKSA
-268 NSYNLNSATLKD
+268 NNYNLNSATLKD

-321 QNATLKEMLQEQS
+321 ENATLKEALSKQTE
-334 QPQQKPQPNNVR
+334 PKANHIR
-346 INIQTSN
+346 INIQPSNTGSTAHSSSLN
-353 ANASR
+353 ANAS
-358 PNFANQNANIAQ
+358 Q
-370 SSPSSNQAA
+370 
-379 ANQTQNLAQNLSNA
+379 
-393 AQNSSQTAQNIAQ
+393 
-406 NLNQSANP
+406 NP
-414 AQNAQ
+414 AQNASQ
-419 NAQNQNS
+419 
-426 PQTSEQNA
+426 
-434 QNQALNA
+434 
-441 RENASLSQGQSS
+441 NASLSQNAIQNNSFSQNSTLTQEQNS
-453 FKNINLEQFKQAI
+453 FKNINLSQFKEAT
-466 ASDANTP
+466 SSEVNTP
-473 NLQGKISELARTLTS
+473 NLQGKITELARTLTS
-488 LKASLSPELASAKS
+488 LKNTLSPELASAKS
-502 TLDEINSLSRSAKA
+502 ALEEIKSLARSAKG

-521 NGIKANNA
+521 GAIKPNNA

-552 NQASTQNIHTAAQR
+552 NQSSTQNIHTAAQR

-594 LDSSHL
+594 LNSSNL

-618 VKFGEISIVLGL
+618 VKFGEIGIVLGL
-630 AENKFLDV
+630 SENKFLDV

-648 ELILS
+648 EIILS

-678 GKSVYEQ
+678 GKSTYEQ
-685 FENID
+685 FEDID

>member
-9 PIVDKEIREL
+9 PVVDKEIREL
-19 ERDKRIKDGSQRVTS
+19 ERDKRIKDVSQRVTS

-74 SGLQSGEKAPNLPR
+74 SGLKSGEQGPNMPR

-96 ASDVKEL
+96 ASDVREL

-108 GNDKLSSFKEAL
+108 GNEKLATFKEAL

-132 QGVAQGLKDSGIM
+132 QGVAQGIKDSGIM

-152 SLSEQSLPS
+152 SLEAQSLPS

-175 AELKESFLKLPNDS
+175 QGLKESFLKLPNDS

-194 ITDLQTLLKEQKAL
+194 INDLETLLKEQKKL
-208 TQKSINNSPFKALAK
+208 NQETINNSPFKALDK
-223 ASDALENA
+223 ASDTLENA
-231 AKYLDKLSNLGKNIS
+231 AKYLDKLSNLGKNLS
-246 PAKAAALLAKIEQSV
+246 LKTAANLLSRIESSIQ
-261 ANAQKSA
+261 NAQKSA
-268 NSYNLNSATLKD
+268 NNYNLNSATLKD

-321 QNATLKEMLQEQS
+321 QNATLKEALSKQNE
-334 QPQQKPQPNNVR
+334 PKANHIR

-353 ANASR
+353 TGSTAHSSSLNANAS
-358 PNFANQNANIAQ
+358 Q
-370 SSPSSNQAA
+370 
-379 ANQTQNLAQNLSNA
+379 
-393 AQNSSQTAQNIAQ
+393 
-406 NLNQSANP
+406 NP
-414 AQNAQ
+414 AQNASQNPAQ
-419 NAQNQNS
+419 NASFSQNS
-426 PQTSEQNA
+426 TLTQEQN
-434 QNQALNA
+434 
-441 RENASLSQGQSS
+441 S
-453 FKNINLEQFKQAI
+453 FKNINLSQFKEAT
-466 ASDANTP
+466 SSEVNTP
-473 NLQGKISELARTLTS
+473 NLQGKITELARALTS
-488 LKASLSPELASAKS
+488 LKNTLSPELASAKS
-502 TLDEINSLSRSAKA
+502 ALEEIKSLARSAKS

-521 NGIKANNA
+521 GAIKPNNA

-552 NQASTQNIHTAAQR
+552 NQSSTQNIHTAAQR

-594 LDSSHL
+594 LNSSNL

-618 VKFGEISIVLGL
+618 VKFGEIGIVLGL

-678 GKSVYEQ
+678 SKSAYEQ
-685 FENID
+685 FEDID

>member
-9 PIVDKEIREL
+9 PVVDKEIREL
-19 ERDKRIKDGSQRVTS
+19 ERDKRIKDVSQRVTS
-34 TKDTATKDAT
+34 TKDTTTKDAT

-74 SGLQSGEKAPNLPR
+74 SGLKSGEQGPNMPR

-96 ASDVKEL
+96 ASDVREL

-108 GNDKLSSFKEAL
+108 GNEKLATFKEAL

-132 QGVAQGLKDSGIM
+132 QGVAQGIKNSGIM

-152 SLSEQSLPS
+152 SLEAQSLPS

-175 AELKESFLKLPNDS
+175 QGLKESFLKLPNDS

-194 ITDLQTLLKEQKAL
+194 INDLETLLKEQKKL
-208 TQKSINNSPFKALAK
+208 NQETINNSPFKALAK

-231 AKYLDKLSNLGKNIS
+231 AKYLDKLSNLGKNLS
-246 PAKAAALLAKIEQSV
+246 LKTAANLLLRIESSIQ
-261 ANAQKSA
+261 NAQKSA
-268 NSYNLNSATLKD
+268 NNYNLNSATLKD

-291 ANELQNALNLLKNKD
+291 ANELQNALNLLKNKN
-306 SNFKAFLTRYDPNNK
+306 SNFKAFLTRYNPNNK
-321 QNATLKEMLQEQS
+321 ENATLKEALSKQNE
-334 QPQQKPQPNNVR
+334 PKANHIR

-353 ANASR
+353 TGSTAHLSSLNANAT
-358 PNFANQNANIAQ
+358 QNA
-370 SSPSSNQAA
+370 SFS
-379 ANQTQNLAQNLSNA
+379 
-393 AQNSSQTAQNIAQ
+393 
-406 NLNQSANP
+406 
-414 AQNAQ
+414 QNASQ
-419 NAQNQNS
+419 
-426 PQTSEQNA
+426 
-434 QNQALNA
+434 
-441 RENASLSQGQSS
+441 NASLSQNSSFSQNASFSQNSTLTQEQNS
-453 FKNINLEQFKQAI
+453 FKNINLSQFKEAT
-466 ASDANTP
+466 SSEVNTP
-473 NLQGKISELARTLTS
+473 NLQGKITELARALTS
-488 LKASLSPELASAKS
+488 LKNTLSPELASAKS
-502 TLDEINSLSRSAKA
+502 ALEEIKSLARSAKS

-521 NGIKANNA
+521 GAIKPNNA

-552 NQASTQNIHTAAQR
+552 NQSSTQNIHTAAQR

-594 LDSSHL
+594 LNSSNL

-618 VKFGEISIVLGL
+618 VKFGEIGIVLGL

-638 SIQTGNDGFK
+638 SIQTGNEGFK
-648 ELILS
+648 EIILS

-678 GKSVYEQ
+678 GKSAYEQ
-685 FENID
+685 FEDID

>member
-9 PIVDKEIREL
+9 PVVDKEIREL
-19 ERDKRIKDGSQRVTS
+19 ERDKRIKDVSQRVTS

-74 SGLQSGEKAPNLPR
+74 SGLKSGEQGPNMPR

-96 ASDVKEL
+96 ASDVREL

-108 GNDKLSSFKEAL
+108 GNEKLAPFKEAL

-132 QGVAQGLKDSGIM
+132 QGVAQGIKDSGIM

-152 SLSEQSLPS
+152 SLEAQSLPS
-161 KIKELLSQMKNTQN
+161 QIKELLSQMKNTQN
-175 AELKESFLKLPNDS
+175 QGLKESFLKLPNDS

-194 ITDLQTLLKEQKAL
+194 INDLETLLKEQKKL
-208 TQKSINNSPFKALAK
+208 NQETINSSPFKALAK
-223 ASDALENA
+223 ASNALENA
-231 AKYLDKLSNLGKNIS
+231 AKYLDKLSNLGKNLS
-246 PAKAAALLAKIEQSV
+246 LKTAANLLSRIESSIQ
-261 ANAQKSA
+261 NAQKSA
-268 NSYNLNSATLKD
+268 NNYNLNSATLKD

-321 QNATLKEMLQEQS
+321 ENATLKEALSKQNE
-334 QPQQKPQPNNVR
+334 PKANHIR

-353 ANASR
+353 TGSTAHSSSLNANAS
-358 PNFANQNANIAQ
+358 
-370 SSPSSNQAA
+370 
-379 ANQTQNLAQNLSNA
+379 
-393 AQNSSQTAQNIAQ
+393 QNSAQ
-406 NLNQSANP
+406 
-414 AQNAQ
+414 
-419 NAQNQNS
+419 
-426 PQTSEQNA
+426 
-434 QNQALNA
+434 
-441 RENASLSQGQSS
+441 NASLSQNNSFSQNASFSQNSTLTQEQNS
-453 FKNINLEQFKQAI
+453 FKNINLSQFKEAT
-466 ASDANTP
+466 SSEVNTP
-473 NLQGKISELARTLTS
+473 NLQGKITELARALTS
-488 LKASLSPELASAKS
+488 LKNTLSPELASAKS
-502 TLDEINSLSRSAKA
+502 ALEEIKSLARLSKS

-521 NGIKANNA
+521 GAIKPNNA

-552 NQASTQNIHTAAQR
+552 NQSSTQNIHTAAQR

-594 LDSSHL
+594 LNSSNL

-618 VKFGEISIVLGL
+618 VKFGEIGIVLGL

-678 GKSVYEQ
+678 SKSAYEQ
-685 FENID
+685 FEDID